1 MQSNKVIQDKTNCKD
16 EKSNTDYCAK
26 KDNAVSLQKVR
37 FSYDGGK
44 TWILDGIDLEIAYGQ
59 RIAIIGKNGSGK
71 STLSKIIAGLSSP
84 DSGIVTLC
92 GIKVFETNNVDSKAY
107 QKARESIGALFQ
119 SPEDQIVTTVVED
132 DVAFGLENL
141 CASKEFMKQN
151 ISNALR
157 AVNMENHR
165 FSDPSNMSGGQQ
177 QRVAIASSIATQSK
191 LLVLDEPTSMLDACA
206 KADVNKLFDKL
217 QARGT
222 TIVQVTHKI
231 SECKNADRI
240 LMLENGKLR
249 DVSLLELDEFYAEKS
264 PAVIESKR
272 MTENAEKSNAE
283 SKNKR
288 DSNKASKNAAIE
300 ISNLSV
306 SYANSQNPI
315 IRDYSLSVKAGEI
328 VAIMGKNGCGKS
340 TLAKAICGLI
350 KYDSG
355 SICVNGIKISEKTSK
370 SQMRAVRKNIGYVM
384 QLPEQQL
391 FAQTVFEDVAYGPKN
406 FGLEGCELR
415 SRVLSALKS
424 LHIEHLAQKSPFEL
438 SGGQQRLAAIAGI
451 LACNPKI
458 LVLDEP
464 TAGLDFEYAK
474 IVLKILSDLHNKGV
488 TIIVITHDFSEAKS
502 LGARIVTLDSH
513 EKKQVPEQAQDEKLE
528 NTSENAIA
536 NGNAN
541 TNENTSKN
549 VSTNG
554 SENTS
559 KNKNKNKSLLSLFNT
574 RIILISCLILM
585 FSAFSIT
592 NFYQL
597 GILALSTLALIFL
610 ARISP
615 IELLLSLHMF
625 IAIFVFSGL
634 FNLLVVHSGR
644 GLFRIG
650 PILITDD
657 GIKFAILF
665 ASRFSLVILIGSII
679 VLTISQ
685 TRLTEAC
692 ASIIS
697 PLKIVGLPSQEIALI
712 MSLALRFLPTLSKEA
727 ESVALAQI
735 ARGGNIK
742 DGSIKKRLQAITSLI
757 VPGFASVIRHA
768 NTLGL
773 ALDSRCYVPGAKR
786 THLHTEKMRLKDFA
800 LLIITLGIVCG
811 IISAG
816 IFV

>member
-1 MQSNKVIQDKTNCKD
+1 MQSNKVIQYKTSCKD
-16 EKSNTDYCAK
+16 EKSNMDYCAK

-71 STLSKIIAGLSSP
+71 STLAKIIAGLSSP

-92 GIKVFETNNVDSKAY
+92 GIKVFEANNVDSKAY

-141 CASKEFMKQN
+141 CASKEFMKKN

-177 QRVAIASSIATQSK
+177 QRVAIASSIATKSK
-191 LLVLDEPTSMLDACA
+191 LLVLDEPTSMLDSCA
-206 KADVNKLFDKL
+206 KTDVNKLFDKL
-217 QARGT
+217 QTRGT

-249 DVSLLELDEFYAEKS
+249 DVSLLELEEFYAEKS
-264 PAVIESKR
+264 PAVIGSKS
-272 MTENAEKSNAE
+272 MTENVEKSNAENSNAE

-288 DSNKASKNAAIE
+288 DSNKTNKNAAIE

-340 TLAKAICGLI
+340 TLAKAICALI

-370 SQMRAVRKNIGYVM
+370 SQMREIRKNIGYVM

-502 LGARIVTLDSH
+502 LGARIVTLDSR
-513 EKKQVPEQAQDEKLE
+513 EKKQVQEQAQDEKLE
-528 NTSENAIA
+528 NTSEN
-536 NGNAN
+536 
-541 TNENTSKN
+541 
-549 VSTNG
+549 G
-554 SENTS
+554 SE
-559 KNKNKNKSLLSLFNT
+559 NKNKNKSLLSLFNT

-615 IELLLSLHMF
+615 IKLFLSLHMF

-697 PLKIVGLPSQEIALI
+697 PLKSVGLPSQEIALI

-742 DGSIKKRLQAITSLI
+742 DGSIKKRLRAITSLI

-800 LLIITLGIVCG
+800 LLIITLGIVFG
-811 IISAG
+811 IIFAG
-816 IFV
+816 IFIA

>member
-1 MQSNKVIQDKTNCKD
+1 MQSNKVIQDKTSCKV
-16 EKSNTDYCAK
+16 EKSNTYYCAK

-71 STLSKIIAGLSSP
+71 STLSKIIAGLFSP

-92 GIKVFETNNVDSKAY
+92 GIKVFEANNVDSKAY

-141 CASKEFMKQN
+141 CASKEFMKKN

-177 QRVAIASSIATQSK
+177 QRVAIASSIATKSK
-191 LLVLDEPTSMLDACA
+191 LLVLDEPTSMLDSCA
-206 KADVNKLFDKL
+206 KEDVNKLFDKL
-217 QARGT
+217 QTSGT

-249 DVSLLELDEFYAEKS
+249 DVSLLKLDEFFTEKS
-264 PAVIESKR
+264 PAVIESKS
-272 MTENAEKSNAE
+272 MTENVENSNT
-283 SKNKR
+283 
-288 DSNKASKNAAIE
+288 AIE
-300 ISNLSV
+300 ISNLNV
-306 SYANSQNPI
+306 SYTNSQSPI
-315 IRDYSLSVKAGEI
+315 IRDYSISVKSGEI

-340 TLAKAICGLI
+340 TLAKAICALI

-370 SQMRAVRKNIGYVM
+370 SQMREIRKNIGYVM

-406 FGLEGCELR
+406 FGLEGRELH
-415 SRVLSALKS
+415 SRVLNALKS

-488 TIIVITHDFSEAKS
+488 TIIVITHDLNEAKS
-502 LGARIVTLDSH
+502 LGARIVTLDSR
-513 EKKQVPEQAQDEKLE
+513 KKKEIQEHAQDEKLE
-528 NTSENAIA
+528 NASE
-536 NGNAN
+536 
-541 TNENTSKN
+541 
-549 VSTNG
+549 NG
-554 SENTS
+554 SEN
-559 KNKNKNKSLLSLFNT
+559 KNENKNKSLLSLFNT

-615 IELLLSLHMF
+615 IKLLLSLHMF
-625 IAIFVFSGL
+625 IAIFVFSGM

-644 GLFRIG
+644 ELFRIG
-650 PILITDD
+650 PLLITDD

-697 PLKIVGLPSQEIALI
+697 PLKSVGLPSQEIALI

-742 DGSIKKRLQAITSLI
+742 DGSIKKRLRAITSLI

-786 THLHTEKMRLKDFA
+786 THLHTEKIRIKDFA
-800 LLIITLGIVCG
+800 LLSVTLAIVCG
-811 IISAG
+811 IIFAG

>member
-1 MQSNKVIQDKTNCKD
+1 MQSNKVIQDKTCCKV
-16 EKSNTDYCAK
+16 EKSNTDYFAK

-71 STLSKIIAGLSSP
+71 STLAKIIAGLSSP

-92 GIKVFETNNVDSKAY
+92 GIKVFEANNVDSKAY

-177 QRVAIASSIATQSK
+177 QRVAIASSIATKSK
-191 LLVLDEPTSMLDACA
+191 LLVLDEPTSMLDSCA
-206 KADVNKLFDKL
+206 KEDVNKLFNKL
-217 QARGT
+217 QTSGT

-249 DVSLLELDEFYAEKS
+249 DVSLLELDEFFTEKS
-264 PAVIESKR
+264 PAVIESKS
-272 MTENAEKSNAE
+272 MTENAKKSNT
-283 SKNKR
+283 
-288 DSNKASKNAAIE
+288 AIE
-300 ISNLSV
+300 ISNLNV
-306 SYANSQNPI
+306 SYTNSQSPI
-315 IRDYSLSVKAGEI
+315 IRDYSLSVKSGEI

-340 TLAKAICGLI
+340 TLAKAICALI

-370 SQMRAVRKNIGYVM
+370 SQMREIRKNIGYVM

-406 FGLEGCELR
+406 FGLEGRELH
-415 SRVLSALKS
+415 SRVLNALKS

-438 SGGQQRLAAIAGI
+438 SGGQQRLAAIAGV

-474 IVLKILSDLHNKGV
+474 IVLKILSDLHNKGI
-488 TIIVITHDFSEAKS
+488 TIIVITHDLNEAKS
-502 LGARIVTLDSH
+502 LGARIVTLESR
-513 EKKQVPEQAQDEKLE
+513 KKKEIQEHAQDEKLE
-528 NTSENAIA
+528 NASENV
-536 NGNAN
+536 
-541 TNENTSKN
+541 NEKKN
-549 VSTNG
+549 
-554 SENTS
+554 EI
-559 KNKNKNKSLLSLFNT
+559 KNKSLLSLFNT

-615 IELLLSLHMF
+615 IKLLLSLHMF
-625 IAIFVFSGL
+625 IAIFVFSGM
-634 FNLLVVHSGR
+634 FNLLVVNSGR
-644 GLFRIG
+644 EIFKIG
-650 PILITDD
+650 PLLITDD

-685 TRLTEAC
+685 TQLTEAC

-697 PLKIVGLPSQEIALI
+697 PLRIIGLPSQEIALI
-712 MSLALRFLPTLSKEA
+712 MSLALRFLPTLAKEA

-800 LLIITLGIVCG
+800 LLIITLAIVCG
-811 IISAG
+811 IIFAG
-816 IFV
+816 IFVY

>member
-1 MQSNKVIQDKTNCKD
+1 MQSNKVIQYKTSCKV
-16 EKSNTDYCAK
+16 EKSNTDYFAK

-92 GIKVFETNNVDSKAY
+92 GIKVFEANNVDSKAY

-177 QRVAIASSIATQSK
+177 QRVAIASSIATKSK
-191 LLVLDEPTSMLDACA
+191 LLVLDEPTSMLDSCA
-206 KADVNKLFDKL
+206 KEDVNKLFNKL
-217 QARGT
+217 QTSGT

-249 DVSLLELDEFYAEKS
+249 DVSLLELDEFFTEKS
-264 PAVIESKR
+264 PAVIESKS
-272 MTENAEKSNAE
+272 MTENAKKSNT
-283 SKNKR
+283 
-288 DSNKASKNAAIE
+288 AIE
-300 ISNLSV
+300 ISNLNV
-306 SYANSQNPI
+306 SYTNSQTPI
-315 IRDYSLSVKAGEI
+315 IRDYSLSVKSGEI

-340 TLAKAICGLI
+340 TLAKTICALI

-370 SQMRAVRKNIGYVM
+370 SQMREIRKNIGYVM

-406 FGLEGCELR
+406 FGLEGRELH
-415 SRVLSALKS
+415 SRVLNALKS

-438 SGGQQRLAAIAGI
+438 SGGQQRLAAIAGV

-474 IVLKILSDLHNKGV
+474 IVLKILSDLHNKGI
-488 TIIVITHDFSEAKS
+488 TIIVITHDLNEAKS
-502 LGARIVTLDSH
+502 LGARIVTLESR
-513 EKKQVPEQAQDEKLE
+513 KKKEIQEHAQDKKLE
-528 NTSENAIA
+528 NASENV
-536 NGNAN
+536 
-541 TNENTSKN
+541 NEKKN
-549 VSTNG
+549 
-554 SENTS
+554 EI
-559 KNKNKNKSLLSLFNT
+559 KNKSLLSLFNT

-615 IELLLSLHMF
+615 IKLLLSLHMF
-625 IAIFVFSGL
+625 IAIFVFSGM

-644 GLFRIG
+644 EIFKIG
-650 PILITDD
+650 PLLITDD

-685 TRLTEAC
+685 TQLTEAC

-697 PLKIVGLPSQEIALI
+697 PLKIIGLPSQEIALI
-712 MSLALRFLPTLSKEA
+712 MSLALRFLPTLAKEA

-786 THLHTEKMRLKDFA
+786 THLHTEKIRIKDFA
-800 LLIITLGIVCG
+800 LLSVTLAIVCG
-811 IISAG
+811 IIFAG

>member
-1 MQSNKVIQDKTNCKD
+1 MQSNKVIQDKTCCKV
-16 EKSNTDYCAK
+16 EKSNTDYFAK

-71 STLSKIIAGLSSP
+71 STLAKIIAGLSSP

-92 GIKVFETNNVDSKAY
+92 GIKVFEANNVDSKAY

-177 QRVAIASSIATQSK
+177 QSVAIASSIATKSK
-191 LLVLDEPTSMLDACA
+191 LLVLDEPTSMLDSCA
-206 KADVNKLFDKL
+206 KEDVDKLFDKL
-217 QARGT
+217 QTSGT

-249 DVSLLELDEFYAEKS
+249 DVSLLELDEFFTEKS
-264 PAVIESKR
+264 PAVIESKS
-272 MTENAEKSNAE
+272 MTENAKKSNT
-283 SKNKR
+283 
-288 DSNKASKNAAIE
+288 AIE
-300 ISNLSV
+300 ISNLNV
-306 SYANSQNPI
+306 SYTNSQSPI
-315 IRDYSLSVKAGEI
+315 IRDYSLSVKSGEI

-340 TLAKAICGLI
+340 TLAKAICALI

-370 SQMRAVRKNIGYVM
+370 SQMREIRKNIGYVM

-406 FGLEGCELR
+406 FGLEGRELH
-415 SRVLSALKS
+415 SRVLSALES

-438 SGGQQRLAAIAGI
+438 SGGQQRLAAIAGV

-464 TAGLDFEYAK
+464 TAGLDFKYAK

-488 TIIVITHDFSEAKS
+488 TIIVITHDLNEAKA
-502 LGARIVTLDSH
+502 LGARIVTLDSR
-513 EKKQVPEQAQDEKLE
+513 KKKEQAQDEKLE
-528 NTSENAIA
+528 NASEN
-536 NGNAN
+536 
-541 TNENTSKN
+541 
-549 VSTNG
+549 VS
-554 SENTS
+554 E
-559 KNKNKNKSLLSLFNT
+559 NKNKNKSLLRLFNT
-574 RIILISCLILM
+574 QIILISCLILM

-597 GILALSTLALIFL
+597 GILALSTLVLIFL

-615 IELLLSLHMF
+615 IKLLLSLHMF
-625 IAIFVFSGL
+625 IAIFVFSGM

-644 GLFRIG
+644 EIFKIG
-650 PILITDD
+650 PLLITDD

-697 PLKIVGLPSQEIALI
+697 PLKIIGLPSQEIALI
-712 MSLALRFLPTLSKEA
+712 MSLALRFLPTLAKEA

-786 THLHTEKMRLKDFA
+786 THLHTEKIRIKDFA
-800 LLIITLGIVCG
+800 LLIITLAIVCG
-811 IISAG
+811 IIFAG
-816 IFV
+816 IFVY

>member
-1 MQSNKVIQDKTNCKD
+1 MQSNKVIQDKTCCKV
-16 EKSNTDYCAK
+16 EKSNTDYFAK

-71 STLSKIIAGLSSP
+71 STLAKIIAGLSSP

-92 GIKVFETNNVDSKAY
+92 GIKVFEANNVDSKAY

-177 QRVAIASSIATQSK
+177 QRVAIASSIATKSK
-191 LLVLDEPTSMLDACA
+191 LLVLDEPTSMLDSCA
-206 KADVNKLFDKL
+206 KEDVNKLFNKL
-217 QARGT
+217 QTSGT

-249 DVSLLELDEFYAEKS
+249 DVSLLELDEFFTEKS
-264 PAVIESKR
+264 PAVIESKS
-272 MTENAEKSNAE
+272 MTENAKKSNT
-283 SKNKR
+283 
-288 DSNKASKNAAIE
+288 AIE
-300 ISNLSV
+300 ISNLNV
-306 SYANSQNPI
+306 SYTNSQSPI
-315 IRDYSLSVKAGEI
+315 IRDYSLSVKSGEI

-340 TLAKAICGLI
+340 TLAKAICALI

-370 SQMRAVRKNIGYVM
+370 SQMREIRKNIGYVM

-406 FGLEGCELR
+406 FGLEGRELH
-415 SRVLSALKS
+415 SRVLNALKS

-438 SGGQQRLAAIAGI
+438 SGGQQRLAAIAGV

-474 IVLKILSDLHNKGV
+474 IVLKILSDLHNKGI
-488 TIIVITHDFSEAKS
+488 TIIVITHDLNEAKS
-502 LGARIVTLDSH
+502 LGARIVTLDSR
-513 EKKQVPEQAQDEKLE
+513 KKKEIQEHAQDEKLE
-528 NTSENAIA
+528 NASENV
-536 NGNAN
+536 
-541 TNENTSKN
+541 NEKKN
-549 VSTNG
+549 
-554 SENTS
+554 EI
-559 KNKNKNKSLLSLFNT
+559 KNKSLLSLFNT

-615 IELLLSLHMF
+615 IKLLLSLHMF
-625 IAIFVFSGL
+625 IAIFVFSGM

-644 GLFRIG
+644 EIFKIG
-650 PILITDD
+650 PLLITDD

-685 TRLTEAC
+685 TQLAEAC

-697 PLKIVGLPSQEIALI
+697 PLRIIGLPSQEIALI
-712 MSLALRFLPTLSKEA
+712 MSLALRFLPTLAKEA

-800 LLIITLGIVCG
+800 LLIITLAIVCG
-811 IISAG
+811 IIFAG

>member
-1 MQSNKVIQDKTNCKD
+1 MQSNKVIQYKTSCKD

-92 GIKVFETNNVDSKAY
+92 GIKVFEANNVDSKAY

-177 QRVAIASSIATQSK
+177 QRVAIASSIATKSK
-191 LLVLDEPTSMLDACA
+191 LLVLDEPTSMLDSCA
-206 KADVNKLFDKL
+206 KEDVDKLFDKL
-217 QARGT
+217 QASGT

-249 DVSLLELDEFYAEKS
+249 DVSLLELDEFFTEKS
-264 PAVIESKR
+264 PAVIESKS
-272 MTENAEKSNAE
+272 MTENAESSNT
-283 SKNKR
+283 
-288 DSNKASKNAAIE
+288 AIE
-300 ISNLSV
+300 ISNLRL
-306 SYANSQNPI
+306 SYSKNQTPI
-315 IRDYSLSVKAGEI
+315 LCDYSLSVKSGEI

-340 TLAKAICGLI
+340 TLAKAICALI

-370 SQMRAVRKNIGYVM
+370 SQMREIRKNIGYVM

-406 FGLEGCELR
+406 FGLEGRELH
-415 SRVLSALKS
+415 SRVLNTLKS

-438 SGGQQRLAAIAGI
+438 SGGQQRLVAIAGI

-488 TIIVITHDFSEAKS
+488 TIIVITHDLNEAKS
-502 LGARIVTLDSH
+502 LGARIVTLDSN
-513 EKKQVPEQAQDEKLE
+513 KKKRVQEQDEKLE
-528 NTSENAIA
+528 NANE
-536 NGNAN
+536 NGN
-541 TNENTSKN
+541 EN
-549 VSTNG
+549 
-554 SENTS
+554 

-615 IELLLSLHMF
+615 IKLLLSLHMF
-625 IAIFVFSGL
+625 IAIFVFSGM

-644 GLFRIG
+644 ELFRIG
-650 PILITDD
+650 PLLITDD

-697 PLKIVGLPSQEIALI
+697 PLKSVGLPSQEIALI

-786 THLHTEKMRLKDFA
+786 THLHTEKIHIKDFA
-800 LLIITLGIVCG
+800 LLSVTLAIVCG
-811 IISAG
+811 IIFAG
-816 IFV
+816 IFIA

>member
-1 MQSNKVIQDKTNCKD
+1 MQSNKVIQDKTSCKV
-16 EKSNTDYCAK
+16 EKSNTDYFAK

-37 FSYDGGK
+37 FSYDDGK

-71 STLSKIIAGLSSP
+71 SMLAKIIAGLSSP

-177 QRVAIASSIATQSK
+177 QRVAIASSIATKSK
-191 LLVLDEPTSMLDACA
+191 LLVLDEPTSMLDSCA
-206 KADVNKLFDKL
+206 KEDVNKLFNKL
-217 QARGT
+217 QTSGT

-249 DVSLLELDEFYAEKS
+249 DVSLLELDEFFTEKS
-264 PAVIESKR
+264 PAVIESKS
-272 MTENAEKSNAE
+272 MTENAKKSNT
-283 SKNKR
+283 
-288 DSNKASKNAAIE
+288 AIE
-300 ISNLSV
+300 ISNLNV
-306 SYANSQNPI
+306 SYTNSQSPI
-315 IRDYSLSVKAGEI
+315 IRDYSLSVKSGEI

-340 TLAKAICGLI
+340 TLAKAICALI

-370 SQMRAVRKNIGYVM
+370 SQMREIRKNIGYVM

-406 FGLEGCELR
+406 FGLEGRELH
-415 SRVLSALKS
+415 SRILNALKS

-438 SGGQQRLAAIAGI
+438 SGGQQRLAAIAGV

-474 IVLKILSDLHNKGV
+474 IVLKILSDLHNKGI
-488 TIIVITHDFSEAKS
+488 TIIVITHDLNEAKS
-502 LGARIVTLDSH
+502 LGARIVTLESR
-513 EKKQVPEQAQDEKLE
+513 KKKEIQEHAQDEKLE
-528 NTSENAIA
+528 NASENV
-536 NGNAN
+536 
-541 TNENTSKN
+541 NEKKN
-549 VSTNG
+549 
-554 SENTS
+554 EI
-559 KNKNKNKSLLSLFNT
+559 KNKSLLSLFNT

-615 IELLLSLHMF
+615 IKLLLSLHMF
-625 IAIFVFSGL
+625 IAIFVFSGM

-644 GLFRIG
+644 EIFKIG
-650 PILITDD
+650 PLLITDD

-685 TRLTEAC
+685 TQLTEAC

-697 PLKIVGLPSQEIALI
+697 PLRIIGLPSQEIALI
-712 MSLALRFLPTLSKEA
+712 MSLALRFLPTLAKEA

-800 LLIITLGIVCG
+800 LLIITLAIVFG
-811 IISAG
+811 IIFAG

>member
-1 MQSNKVIQDKTNCKD
+1 M
-16 EKSNTDYCAK
+16 DYCAK

-71 STLSKIIAGLSSP
+71 STLAKIIAGLSSP

-92 GIKVFETNNVDSKAY
+92 GIKVFEANNVDSKAY

-151 ISNALR
+151 ISKALR

-177 QRVAIASSIATQSK
+177 QRVAIASSIATKSK
-191 LLVLDEPTSMLDACA
+191 LLVLDEPTSMLDSCA

-217 QARGT
+217 QTRGT

-249 DVSLLELDEFYAEKS
+249 DVSLLELEEFYAEKS
-264 PAVIESKR
+264 PAVIGSKS
-272 MTENAEKSNAE
+272 MTENVEKSNAENSNTE

-288 DSNKASKNAAIE
+288 DSNKTNKNAAIE

-340 TLAKAICGLI
+340 TLAKAICALI

-370 SQMRAVRKNIGYVM
+370 SQMRGIRKNIGYVM

-415 SRVLSALKS
+415 SIVLNALKS

-488 TIIVITHDFSEAKS
+488 TIIVITHDFSEAKA
-502 LGARIVTLDSH
+502 LGARIVTLDSR
-513 EKKQVPEQAQDEKLE
+513 KKKEIQEHAQDEKLE
-528 NTSENAIA
+528 NASE
-536 NGNAN
+536 
-541 TNENTSKN
+541 
-549 VSTNG
+549 NG
-554 SENTS
+554 SE
-559 KNKNKNKSLLSLFNT
+559 NKNKSLLSLFNT

-615 IELLLSLHMF
+615 IKLFLSLHMF

-697 PLKIVGLPSQEIALI
+697 PLKSVGLPSQEIALI
-712 MSLALRFLPTLSKEA
+712 MSLALRFLPTLAKEA

-786 THLHTEKMRLKDFA
+786 THLHTEKIHIKDFA

-811 IISAG
+811 IIFAG
-816 IFV
+816 IFI

>member
-1 MQSNKVIQDKTNCKD
+1 MQSNKVIQDKTCCKV
-16 EKSNTDYCAK
+16 EKSNTDYFAK

-71 STLSKIIAGLSSP
+71 STLAKIIAGLSSP

-92 GIKVFETNNVDSKAY
+92 GIKVFEANNVDSKAY

-177 QRVAIASSIATQSK
+177 QRVAIASSIATKSK
-191 LLVLDEPTSMLDACA
+191 LLVLDEPTSMLDSCA
-206 KADVNKLFDKL
+206 KEDVNKLFNKL
-217 QARGT
+217 QTSGT

-249 DVSLLELDEFYAEKS
+249 DVSLLELDEFFTEKS
-264 PAVIESKR
+264 PAVIESKS
-272 MTENAEKSNAE
+272 MTENAKKSNT
-283 SKNKR
+283 
-288 DSNKASKNAAIE
+288 AIE
-300 ISNLSV
+300 ISNLNV
-306 SYANSQNPI
+306 SYTNSQTPI
-315 IRDYSLSVKAGEI
+315 IRDYSLSVKSGEI

-340 TLAKAICGLI
+340 TLAKTICALI

-370 SQMRAVRKNIGYVM
+370 SQMREIRKNIGYVM

-406 FGLEGCELR
+406 FGLEGRELH
-415 SRVLSALKS
+415 SRVLNALKS

-438 SGGQQRLAAIAGI
+438 SGGQQRLAAIAGV

-474 IVLKILSDLHNKGV
+474 IVLKILSDLHNKGI
-488 TIIVITHDFSEAKS
+488 TIIVITHDLNEAKS
-502 LGARIVTLDSH
+502 LGARIVTLESR
-513 EKKQVPEQAQDEKLE
+513 KKKEIQEHAQDEKLE
-528 NTSENAIA
+528 NASENV
-536 NGNAN
+536 
-541 TNENTSKN
+541 NEKKN
-549 VSTNG
+549 
-554 SENTS
+554 EI
-559 KNKNKNKSLLSLFNT
+559 KNKSLLSLFNT

-615 IELLLSLHMF
+615 IKLLLSLHMF
-625 IAIFVFSGL
+625 IAIFVFSGM

-644 GLFRIG
+644 EIFKIG
-650 PILITDD
+650 PLLITDD

-685 TRLTEAC
+685 TQLTEAC

-697 PLKIVGLPSQEIALI
+697 PLRIIGLPSQEIALI
-712 MSLALRFLPTLSKEA
+712 MSLALRFLPTLAKEA

-800 LLIITLGIVCG
+800 LLIITLAIVCG
-811 IISAG
+811 IIFAG
-816 IFV
+816 IFVY

>member
-1 MQSNKVIQDKTNCKD
+1 MQSNKVIQDKTCCKV

-71 STLSKIIAGLSSP
+71 STLAKIIAGLSSP

-92 GIKVFETNNVDSKAY
+92 GIKVFEANNVDSKAY

-177 QRVAIASSIATQSK
+177 QRVAIASSIATKSK
-191 LLVLDEPTSMLDACA
+191 LLVLDEPTSMLDSCA
-206 KADVNKLFDKL
+206 KEDVNKLFNKL
-217 QARGT
+217 QTSGT

-249 DVSLLELDEFYAEKS
+249 DVSLLELDEFFTEKS
-264 PAVIESKR
+264 PAVIGSKS
-272 MTENAEKSNAE
+272 MTKNVENSNT
-283 SKNKR
+283 
-288 DSNKASKNAAIE
+288 AIE
-300 ISNLSV
+300 ISNLNV
-306 SYANSQNPI
+306 SYTNSQTPI
-315 IRDYSLSVKAGEI
+315 IRDYSLSVKSGEI

-340 TLAKAICGLI
+340 TLAKAICALI

-370 SQMRAVRKNIGYVM
+370 SQMREIRKNIGYVM

-406 FGLEGCELR
+406 FGLEGRELH
-415 SRVLSALKS
+415 SRVLNALKS

-438 SGGQQRLAAIAGI
+438 SGGQQRLAAIAGV

-488 TIIVITHDFSEAKS
+488 TIIVITHDLNEAKS
-502 LGARIVTLDSH
+502 LGARIVTLDSR
-513 EKKQVPEQAQDEKLE
+513 KKKEIQGQAQDEKLE
-528 NTSENAIA
+528 NASENV
-536 NGNAN
+536 
-541 TNENTSKN
+541 NEK
-549 VSTNG
+549 
-554 SENTS
+554 
-559 KNKNKNKSLLSLFNT
+559 KNKDKNKSLLSLFNT

-615 IELLLSLHMF
+615 IKLLLSLHMF
-625 IAIFVFSGL
+625 IAIFVFSGM

-644 GLFRIG
+644 ELFRIG
-650 PILITDD
+650 PLLITDD

-697 PLKIVGLPSQEIALI
+697 PLKSVGLPSQEIALI

-742 DGSIKKRLQAITSLI
+742 DGSIKKRLRAITSLI

-800 LLIITLGIVCG
+800 LLSVTLAIVCG
-811 IISAG
+811 IIFAG
-816 IFV
+816 IFIY

>member
-1 MQSNKVIQDKTNCKD
+1 MQSNKVIQDKTCCKV

-71 STLSKIIAGLSSP
+71 STLAKIIAGLSSP

-92 GIKVFETNNVDSKAY
+92 GIKAFEANNVDSKAY

-177 QRVAIASSIATQSK
+177 QRVAIASSIATRSK
-191 LLVLDEPTSMLDACA
+191 LLVLDEPTSMLDSCA
-206 KADVNKLFDKL
+206 KEDVNKLFNKL
-217 QARGT
+217 QTSGT

-249 DVSLLELDEFYAEKS
+249 DVSLLELDEFFTEKS
-264 PAVIESKR
+264 PAVIESKS
-272 MTENAEKSNAE
+272 MTENAKKSNT
-283 SKNKR
+283 
-288 DSNKASKNAAIE
+288 AIE
-300 ISNLSV
+300 ISNLNV
-306 SYANSQNPI
+306 SYTNSQSPI
-315 IRDYSLSVKAGEI
+315 IRDYSLSVKSGEI

-340 TLAKAICGLI
+340 TLAKAICALI

-370 SQMRAVRKNIGYVM
+370 SQMREIRKNIGYVM

-406 FGLEGCELR
+406 FGLEGRELD
-415 SRVLSALKS
+415 SRVLNTLKS

-488 TIIVITHDFSEAKS
+488 TIIVITHDLTEAKS
-502 LGARIVTLDSH
+502 LGARIVTLDSR
-513 EKKQVPEQAQDEKLE
+513 KKKEIQEHAQDEKLE
-528 NTSENAIA
+528 NASENV
-536 NGNAN
+536 
-541 TNENTSKN
+541 NEK
-549 VSTNG
+549 
-554 SENTS
+554 
-559 KNKNKNKSLLSLFNT
+559 KNKNKSLLSLFNT

-615 IELLLSLHMF
+615 IKLLLSLHMF
-625 IAIFVFSGL
+625 IAIFVFSGM

-644 GLFRIG
+644 EIFKIG
-650 PILITDD
+650 PLLITDD

-692 ASIIS
+692 ASIIA
-697 PLKIVGLPSQEIALI
+697 PLKSIGLPSQEIALI

-800 LLIITLGIVCG
+800 LLSVTLAIVCG
-811 IISAG
+811 IIFAG
-816 IFV
+816 IFVY

>member
-1 MQSNKVIQDKTNCKD
+1 MQSNKVIQYKTSCKD
-16 EKSNTDYCAK
+16 EKSNTYYCAK

-92 GIKVFETNNVDSKAY
+92 GIKVFEANNVDSKAY

-177 QRVAIASSIATQSK
+177 QRVAIASSIATKSK
-191 LLVLDEPTSMLDACA
+191 LLVLDEPTSMLDSCA
-206 KADVNKLFDKL
+206 KEDVNKLFNKL
-217 QARGT
+217 QTSGT

-249 DVSLLELDEFYAEKS
+249 DVSLLELDEFFTEKS
-264 PAVIESKR
+264 PAVIESKS
-272 MTENAEKSNAE
+272 MTENAESSNT
-283 SKNKR
+283 
-288 DSNKASKNAAIE
+288 AIE
-300 ISNLSV
+300 ISNLRL
-306 SYANSQNPI
+306 SYSKNQTPI
-315 IRDYSLSVKAGEI
+315 LCDYSLSVKSGEI

-340 TLAKAICGLI
+340 TLAKAICALI

-370 SQMRAVRKNIGYVM
+370 SQMREIRKNIGYVM

-406 FGLEGCELR
+406 FGLEGRELH
-415 SRVLSALKS
+415 SRVLNALKS

-488 TIIVITHDFSEAKS
+488 TIIVITHDLNEAKS
-502 LGARIVTLDSH
+502 LGARIVTLDSN
-513 EKKQVPEQAQDEKLE
+513 KKKRVQVQEQEQEQVQAQDEKLE
-528 NTSENAIA
+528 NTSEN
-536 NGNAN
+536 
-541 TNENTSKN
+541 
-549 VSTNG
+549 G
-554 SENTS
+554 SEN
-559 KNKNKNKSLLSLFNT
+559 KNENKNKSLLSLFNT

-615 IELLLSLHMF
+615 IKLLLSLHMF
-625 IAIFVFSGL
+625 IAIFVFSGM
-634 FNLLVVHSGR
+634 FNLLVVHSGK

-650 PILITDD
+650 PLLITDD

-679 VLTISQ
+679 VLTIRQ

-697 PLKIVGLPSQEIALI
+697 PLKSVGLPSQEIALI

-742 DGSIKKRLQAITSLI
+742 DGSIKKRLRAITSLI

-786 THLHTEKMRLKDFA
+786 THLHTEKIHIKDFA
-800 LLIITLGIVCG
+800 LLSVTLAIVCG
-811 IISAG
+811 IIFAG
-816 IFV
+816 IFI

>member
-1 MQSNKVIQDKTNCKD
+1 MQSNKVIQDKTCCKV
-16 EKSNTDYCAK
+16 EKSNTDYFAK

-71 STLSKIIAGLSSP
+71 STLAKIIAGLSSP

-92 GIKVFETNNVDSKAY
+92 GIKVFEANNVDSKAY

-177 QRVAIASSIATQSK
+177 QRVAIASSIATKSK
-191 LLVLDEPTSMLDACA
+191 LLVLDEPTSMLDSCA
-206 KADVNKLFDKL
+206 KEDVNKLFNKL
-217 QARGT
+217 QTSGT

-249 DVSLLELDEFYAEKS
+249 DVSLLELDEFFTEKS
-264 PAVIESKR
+264 PAVIESKS
-272 MTENAEKSNAE
+272 MTENAKKSNT
-283 SKNKR
+283 
-288 DSNKASKNAAIE
+288 AIE
-300 ISNLSV
+300 ISNLNV
-306 SYANSQNPI
+306 SYTNSQTPI
-315 IRDYSLSVKAGEI
+315 IRDYSLSVKSGEI

-340 TLAKAICGLI
+340 TLAKTICALI

-370 SQMRAVRKNIGYVM
+370 SQMREIRKNIGYVM

-406 FGLEGCELR
+406 FGLEGRELH
-415 SRVLSALKS
+415 SIVLNALKS

-438 SGGQQRLAAIAGI
+438 SGGQQRLAAIAGV

-474 IVLKILSDLHNKGV
+474 IVLKILSDLHNKGI
-488 TIIVITHDFSEAKS
+488 TIIVITHDLNEAKS
-502 LGARIVTLDSH
+502 LGARIVTLESR
-513 EKKQVPEQAQDEKLE
+513 KKKEIQEHAQDEKLE
-528 NTSENAIA
+528 NASENV
-536 NGNAN
+536 
-541 TNENTSKN
+541 NEKKN
-549 VSTNG
+549 
-554 SENTS
+554 EI
-559 KNKNKNKSLLSLFNT
+559 KNKSLLSLFNT

-615 IELLLSLHMF
+615 IKLLLSLHMF
-625 IAIFVFSGL
+625 IAIFVFSGM

-644 GLFRIG
+644 EIFKIG
-650 PILITDD
+650 PLLITDD

-685 TRLTEAC
+685 TQLTEAC

-697 PLKIVGLPSQEIALI
+697 PLRIIGLPSQEIALI
-712 MSLALRFLPTLSKEA
+712 MSLALRFLPTLAKEA

-800 LLIITLGIVCG
+800 LLIITLAIVCG
-811 IISAG
+811 IIFAG

>member
-1 MQSNKVIQDKTNCKD
+1 MQSNKVIQDKTSCKG
-16 EKSNTDYCAK
+16 ENSNTDYCAK
-26 KDNAVSLQKVR
+26 KDNAVSLQNIR

-71 STLSKIIAGLSSP
+71 STLAKIIAGLSSP

-92 GIKVFETNNVDSKAY
+92 GIKVFETNNVDPKAY

-141 CASKEFMKQN
+141 CASKEFMKHN
-151 ISNALR
+151 INNALR
-157 AVNMENHR
+157 AVNMENQR
-165 FSDPSNMSGGQQ
+165 FSNPSNMSGGQQ
-177 QRVAIASSIATQSK
+177 QRVAIASSIAMQSK
-191 LLVLDEPTSMLDACA
+191 LLVLDEPTSMLDSYA
-206 KADVNKLFDKL
+206 KADVDKLFETL
-217 QARGT
+217 QTRGT

-240 LMLENGKLR
+240 LMLENGRLR
-249 DVSLLELDEFYAEKS
+249 DVCISKLEGFCKEKS
-264 PAVIESKR
+264 PAVIESKS
-272 MTENAEKSNAE
+272 MTENVETSNPKKSNT
-283 SKNKR
+283 
-288 DSNKASKNAAIE
+288 AIE
-300 ISNLSV
+300 ISNLNV
-306 SYANSQNPI
+306 SYANSQSPI
-315 IRDYSLSVKAGEI
+315 IKDYSLSVKAGGI

-340 TLAKAICGLI
+340 TLAKSICGLI

-355 SICVNGIKISEKTSK
+355 SVYINGIKISEKTSK
-370 SQMRAVRKNIGYVM
+370 SQMREIRKNIGYVM

-406 FGLEGCELR
+406 FGLEGCELD
-415 SRVLSALKS
+415 SRVLNTLKS

-438 SGGQQRLAAIAGI
+438 SGGQQRLAAIAGV

-464 TAGLDFEYAK
+464 TAGLDFESAE
-474 IVLKILSDLHNKGV
+474 ILRRILNDLHNKGV
-488 TIIVITHDFSEAKS
+488 TIIVVTHDLNEAKT
-502 LGARIVTLDSH
+502 LGARIVTLDSR
-513 EKKQVPEQAQDEKLE
+513 EKKEQAQDEKLE
-528 NTSENAIA
+528 NASEN
-536 NGNAN
+536 
-541 TNENTSKN
+541 
-549 VSTNG
+549 V
-554 SENTS
+554 SENKN

-597 GILALSTLALIFL
+597 GILALSTLVLIFL

-615 IELLLSLHMF
+615 IKLLSSLHMF
-625 IAIFVFSGL
+625 IAIFVFSGM

-644 GLFRIG
+644 RLFRIG
-650 PILITDD
+650 PLLITDD
-657 GIKFAILF
+657 GIKFSILF

-679 VLTISQ
+679 VLTISK

-697 PLKIVGLPSQEIALI
+697 PLKIIGLPSQEIALI

-742 DGSIKKRLQAITSLI
+742 DGSIKKRLRAITSLI

-800 LLIITLGIVCG
+800 LLIITLAIVFG
-811 IISAG
+811 IIFAG

>member
-1 MQSNKVIQDKTNCKD
+1 MQSNKVIQYKTSCKD
-16 EKSNTDYCAK
+16 EKSNMDYCAK

-71 STLSKIIAGLSSP
+71 STLAKIIAGLSSP

-92 GIKVFETNNVDSKAY
+92 GIKVFEANNVDSKAY

-141 CASKEFMKQN
+141 CASKEFMKKN

-177 QRVAIASSIATQSK
+177 QRVAIASSIATKSK
-191 LLVLDEPTSMLDACA
+191 LLVLDEPTSMLDSCA
-206 KADVNKLFDKL
+206 KTDVNKLFDKL
-217 QARGT
+217 QTRGT

-249 DVSLLELDEFYAEKS
+249 DVSLLELEEFYAEKS
-264 PAVIESKR
+264 PAVIGSKS
-272 MTENAEKSNAE
+272 MTENVEKSNAENSNAE

-288 DSNKASKNAAIE
+288 DSNKTNKNAAIE

-340 TLAKAICGLI
+340 TLAKAICALI

-370 SQMRAVRKNIGYVM
+370 SQMREIRKNIGYVM

-502 LGARIVTLDSH
+502 LGARIVTLDSR
-513 EKKQVPEQAQDEKLE
+513 EKKQAQEQAQVQVQAQAEKLE
-528 NTSENAIA
+528 NASD
-536 NGNAN
+536 
-541 TNENTSKN
+541 
-549 VSTNG
+549 NG
-554 SENTS
+554 SEN
-559 KNKNKNKSLLSLFNT
+559 KNENKNKSLLSLFNT

-597 GILALSTLALIFL
+597 GILALSTLALLFL

-615 IELLLSLHMF
+615 IKLLLSLHMF
-625 IAIFVFSGL
+625 IAIFIFSGM

-650 PILITDD
+650 PLLITDD

-697 PLKIVGLPSQEIALI
+697 PLKSVGLPSQEIALI

-786 THLHTEKMRLKDFA
+786 THLHTEKIHIKDFA
-800 LLIITLGIVCG
+800 LLSVTLAIVCG
-811 IISAG
+811 IIFAG
-816 IFV
+816 IFI

>member
-1 MQSNKVIQDKTNCKD
+1 MQSNKVIQDKTCCKV

-71 STLSKIIAGLSSP
+71 STLAKIIAGLSSP

-92 GIKVFETNNVDSKAY
+92 GIKVFEANNVDSKAY

-177 QRVAIASSIATQSK
+177 QRVAIASSIATKSK
-191 LLVLDEPTSMLDACA
+191 LLVLDEPTSMLDSCA
-206 KADVNKLFDKL
+206 KEDVNKLFNKL
-217 QARGT
+217 QTSGT

-249 DVSLLELDEFYAEKS
+249 DVSLLELDEFFTEKS
-264 PAVIESKR
+264 PAVIESKS
-272 MTENAEKSNAE
+272 MTENAKKSNT
-283 SKNKR
+283 
-288 DSNKASKNAAIE
+288 AIE
-300 ISNLSV
+300 ISNLNV
-306 SYANSQNPI
+306 SYTNSQTPI
-315 IRDYSLSVKAGEI
+315 IRDYSLSVKSGEI

-340 TLAKAICGLI
+340 TLAKAICALI

-370 SQMRAVRKNIGYVM
+370 SQMREIRKNIGYVM

-406 FGLEGCELR
+406 FGLEGRELH
-415 SRVLSALKS
+415 SRVLNALKS

-438 SGGQQRLAAIAGI
+438 SGGQQRLAAIAGV

-488 TIIVITHDFSEAKS
+488 TIIVITHDLNEAKA
-502 LGARIVTLDSH
+502 LGARIVTLDSR
-513 EKKQVPEQAQDEKLE
+513 KKKEQAQEHAQDEKLE
-528 NTSENAIA
+528 NASENV
-536 NGNAN
+536 
-541 TNENTSKN
+541 NEKKN
-549 VSTNG
+549 
-554 SENTS
+554 E
-559 KNKNKNKSLLSLFNT
+559 NKNKSLLSLFNT

-597 GILALSTLALIFL
+597 GILALSTLVLIFL

-615 IELLLSLHMF
+615 IKLLLSLHMF
-625 IAIFVFSGL
+625 IAIFVFSGM

-644 GLFRIG
+644 EIFKIG
-650 PILITDD
+650 PLLITDD

-697 PLKIVGLPSQEIALI
+697 PLKSVGLPSQEIALI

-742 DGSIKKRLQAITSLI
+742 DGSIKKRLRAITSLI

-773 ALDSRCYVPGAKR
+773 ALDSRCYVPGSKR

-800 LLIITLGIVCG
+800 LLIITLAIVCG
-811 IISAG
+811 IIFAG
-816 IFV
+816 IFVY

>member
-1 MQSNKVIQDKTNCKD
+1 MQSNKVIQDKTCCKV
-16 EKSNTDYCAK
+16 EKSNTDYFAK

-71 STLSKIIAGLSSP
+71 STLAKIIAGLSSP

-92 GIKVFETNNVDSKAY
+92 GIKVFEANNVDSKAY

-165 FSDPSNMSGGQQ
+165 FNDPSNMSGGQQ
-177 QRVAIASSIATQSK
+177 QRVAIASSIATKSK
-191 LLVLDEPTSMLDACA
+191 LLVLDEPTSMLDSCA
-206 KADVNKLFDKL
+206 KEDVNKLFNKL
-217 QARGT
+217 QTSGT

-249 DVSLLELDEFYAEKS
+249 DVSLLELDEFFTEKS
-264 PAVIESKR
+264 PAVIESKS
-272 MTENAEKSNAE
+272 MTENAKKSNT
-283 SKNKR
+283 
-288 DSNKASKNAAIE
+288 AIE
-300 ISNLSV
+300 ISNLNV
-306 SYANSQNPI
+306 SYTNSQTPI
-315 IRDYSLSVKAGEI
+315 IRDYSLSVKSGEI

-340 TLAKAICGLI
+340 TLAKAICALI

-370 SQMRAVRKNIGYVM
+370 SQMREIRKNIGYVM

-406 FGLEGCELR
+406 FGLEGRELH
-415 SRVLSALKS
+415 SRVLNALKS

-438 SGGQQRLAAIAGI
+438 SGGQQRLAAIAGV

-474 IVLKILSDLHNKGV
+474 IVLKILSDLHNKGI
-488 TIIVITHDFSEAKS
+488 TIIVITHDLNEAKS
-502 LGARIVTLDSH
+502 LGARIVTLESR
-513 EKKQVPEQAQDEKLE
+513 KKKEIQEPAQDEKLE
-528 NTSENAIA
+528 NASENV
-536 NGNAN
+536 
-541 TNENTSKN
+541 NEKKN
-549 VSTNG
+549 
-554 SENTS
+554 EI
-559 KNKNKNKSLLSLFNT
+559 KNKSLLSLFNT

-615 IELLLSLHMF
+615 IKLLLSLHMF
-625 IAIFVFSGL
+625 IAIFVFSGM

-644 GLFRIG
+644 EIFKIG
-650 PILITDD
+650 PLLITDD

-685 TRLTEAC
+685 TQLTEAC

-697 PLKIVGLPSQEIALI
+697 PLRIIGLPSQEIALI
-712 MSLALRFLPTLSKEA
+712 MSLALRFLPTLAKEA

-800 LLIITLGIVCG
+800 LLIITLAIVCG
-811 IISAG
+811 IIFAG

>member
-1 MQSNKVIQDKTNCKD
+1 MQSNKVIQYKTSCKD

-92 GIKVFETNNVDSKAY
+92 GIKVFEANNVDSKAY

-177 QRVAIASSIATQSK
+177 QRVAIASSIATKSK
-191 LLVLDEPTSMLDACA
+191 LLVLDEPTSMLDSCA
-206 KADVNKLFDKL
+206 KEDVNKLFNKL
-217 QARGT
+217 QTSGT

-249 DVSLLELDEFYAEKS
+249 DVSLLELDEFFTEKS
-264 PAVIESKR
+264 PAVIESKS
-272 MTENAEKSNAE
+272 MTENAKKSNT
-283 SKNKR
+283 
-288 DSNKASKNAAIE
+288 AIE
-300 ISNLSV
+300 ISNLNV
-306 SYANSQNPI
+306 SYTNSQTPI
-315 IRDYSLSVKAGEI
+315 IRDYSLSVKSGEI

-340 TLAKAICGLI
+340 TLAKAICALI

-370 SQMRAVRKNIGYVM
+370 SQMREIRKNIGYVM

-406 FGLEGCELR
+406 FGLEGRELH
-415 SRVLSALKS
+415 SRVLNALKS

-438 SGGQQRLAAIAGI
+438 SGGQQRLAAIAGV

-488 TIIVITHDFSEAKS
+488 TIIVITHDLNEAKA
-502 LGARIVTLDSH
+502 LGARIVTLDSR
-513 EKKQVPEQAQDEKLE
+513 KKKLVQEQAQAQAEKLE
-528 NTSENAIA
+528 NASE
-536 NGNAN
+536 
-541 TNENTSKN
+541 
-549 VSTNG
+549 NG
-554 SENTS
+554 SENE
-559 KNKNKNKSLLSLFNT
+559 NKNKSLLSLFNT

-615 IELLLSLHMF
+615 IKLLLSLHMF
-625 IAIFVFSGL
+625 IAIFVFSGM

-644 GLFRIG
+644 EIFKIG
-650 PILITDD
+650 PLLITDD

-697 PLKIVGLPSQEIALI
+697 PLKSVGLPSQEIALI

-742 DGSIKKRLQAITSLI
+742 DGSIKKRLRAITSLI

-786 THLHTEKMRLKDFA
+786 THLHTEKIRIKDFA
-800 LLIITLGIVCG
+800 LLSVTLAIVCG
-811 IISAG
+811 IIFAG
-816 IFV
+816 IFI

>member
-1 MQSNKVIQDKTNCKD
+1 MQSNKVIQDKTCCKV
-16 EKSNTDYCAK
+16 EKSNTDYFAK

-71 STLSKIIAGLSSP
+71 STLAKIIAGLSSP

-92 GIKVFETNNVDSKAY
+92 GIKVFEANNVDSKAY

-165 FSDPSNMSGGQQ
+165 FNDPSNMSGGQQ
-177 QRVAIASSIATQSK
+177 QRVAIASSIATKSK
-191 LLVLDEPTSMLDACA
+191 LLVLDEPTSMLDSCA
-206 KADVNKLFDKL
+206 KEDVNKLFNKL
-217 QARGT
+217 QTSGT

-249 DVSLLELDEFYAEKS
+249 DVSLLELDEFFTEKS
-264 PAVIESKR
+264 PAVIESKS
-272 MTENAEKSNAE
+272 MTENAKKSNT
-283 SKNKR
+283 
-288 DSNKASKNAAIE
+288 AIE
-300 ISNLSV
+300 ISNLNV
-306 SYANSQNPI
+306 SYTNSQTPI
-315 IRDYSLSVKAGEI
+315 IRDYSLSVKSGEI

-340 TLAKAICGLI
+340 TLAKTICALI

-370 SQMRAVRKNIGYVM
+370 SQMREIRKNIGYVM

-406 FGLEGCELR
+406 FGLEGRELH
-415 SRVLSALKS
+415 SRVLNALKS

-438 SGGQQRLAAIAGI
+438 SGGQQRLAAIAGV

-474 IVLKILSDLHNKGV
+474 IVLKILSDLHNKGI
-488 TIIVITHDFSEAKS
+488 TIIVITHDLNEAKS
-502 LGARIVTLDSH
+502 LGARIVTLESR
-513 EKKQVPEQAQDEKLE
+513 KKKEIQEHAQDEKLE
-528 NTSENAIA
+528 NASENV
-536 NGNAN
+536 
-541 TNENTSKN
+541 NEKKN
-549 VSTNG
+549 
-554 SENTS
+554 EI
-559 KNKNKNKSLLSLFNT
+559 KNKSLLSLFNT

-615 IELLLSLHMF
+615 IKLLLSLHMF
-625 IAIFVFSGL
+625 IAIFVFSGM

-644 GLFRIG
+644 EIFKIG
-650 PILITDD
+650 PLLITDD

-685 TRLTEAC
+685 TQLTEAC

-697 PLKIVGLPSQEIALI
+697 PLRIIGLPSQEIALI
-712 MSLALRFLPTLSKEA
+712 MSLALRFLPTLAKEA

-800 LLIITLGIVCG
+800 LLIITLAIVCG
-811 IISAG
+811 IIFAG

>member
-1 MQSNKVIQDKTNCKD
+1 MQSNKVIQDKTCCKV
-16 EKSNTDYCAK
+16 EKSNTDYFAK

-177 QRVAIASSIATQSK
+177 QRVAIASSIATKSK
-191 LLVLDEPTSMLDACA
+191 LLVLDEPTSMLDSCA
-206 KADVNKLFDKL
+206 KEDVDKLFDKL
-217 QARGT
+217 QTSGT

-249 DVSLLELDEFYAEKS
+249 DVSLLELDEFFTEKS
-264 PAVIESKR
+264 PAVIESKS
-272 MTENAEKSNAE
+272 MTENAKKSNT
-283 SKNKR
+283 
-288 DSNKASKNAAIE
+288 AIE
-300 ISNLSV
+300 ISNLNV
-306 SYANSQNPI
+306 SYTNSQSPI
-315 IRDYSLSVKAGEI
+315 IRDYSLSVKSGEI

-340 TLAKAICGLI
+340 TLAKAICALI

-370 SQMRAVRKNIGYVM
+370 SQMREIRKNIGYVM

-406 FGLEGCELR
+406 FGLEGRELH
-415 SRVLSALKS
+415 SRVLNALKS

-438 SGGQQRLAAIAGI
+438 SGGQQRLAAIAGV

-474 IVLKILSDLHNKGV
+474 IVLKILSDLHNKGI
-488 TIIVITHDFSEAKS
+488 TIIVITHDLNEAKS
-502 LGARIVTLDSH
+502 LGARIVTLESR
-513 EKKQVPEQAQDEKLE
+513 KKKEIQEHAQDEKLE
-528 NTSENAIA
+528 NASENV
-536 NGNAN
+536 
-541 TNENTSKN
+541 NEKKN
-549 VSTNG
+549 
-554 SENTS
+554 EI
-559 KNKNKNKSLLSLFNT
+559 KNKSLLSLFNT

-597 GILALSTLALIFL
+597 AILALSTLALIFL

-615 IELLLSLHMF
+615 IKLLLSLHMF
-625 IAIFVFSGL
+625 IAIFVFSGM

-644 GLFRIG
+644 EIFKIG
-650 PILITDD
+650 PLLITDD

-697 PLKIVGLPSQEIALI
+697 PLKSVGLPSQEIALI

-742 DGSIKKRLQAITSLI
+742 DGSIKKRLRAITSLI

-773 ALDSRCYVPGAKR
+773 ALDSRCYVPGSKR

-800 LLIITLGIVCG
+800 LLIITLAIVCG
-811 IISAG
+811 IIFAG
-816 IFV
+816 IFVY

>member
-1 MQSNKVIQDKTNCKD
+1 MQSNKVIQDKTCCKV
-16 EKSNTDYCAK
+16 EKSNTDYFAK

-71 STLSKIIAGLSSP
+71 STLAKIIAGLSSP

-92 GIKVFETNNVDSKAY
+92 GIKVFEANNVDSKAY

-165 FSDPSNMSGGQQ
+165 FNDPSNMSGGQQ
-177 QRVAIASSIATQSK
+177 QRVAIASSIATKSK
-191 LLVLDEPTSMLDACA
+191 LLVLDEPTSMLDSCA
-206 KADVNKLFDKL
+206 KEDVNKLFNKL
-217 QARGT
+217 QTSGT

-249 DVSLLELDEFYAEKS
+249 DVSLLELDEFFTEKS
-264 PAVIESKR
+264 PAVIESKS
-272 MTENAEKSNAE
+272 MTENAKKSNT
-283 SKNKR
+283 
-288 DSNKASKNAAIE
+288 AIE
-300 ISNLSV
+300 ISNLNV
-306 SYANSQNPI
+306 SYTNSQTPI
-315 IRDYSLSVKAGEI
+315 IRDYSLSVKSGEI

-340 TLAKAICGLI
+340 TLAKTICALI

-370 SQMRAVRKNIGYVM
+370 SQMREIRKNIGYVM

-406 FGLEGCELR
+406 FGLEGRELH
-415 SRVLSALKS
+415 SRVLNALKS

-438 SGGQQRLAAIAGI
+438 SGGQQRLAAIAGV

-474 IVLKILSDLHNKGV
+474 IVLKILSDLHNKGI
-488 TIIVITHDFSEAKS
+488 TIIVITHDLNEAKS
-502 LGARIVTLDSH
+502 LGARIVTLESR
-513 EKKQVPEQAQDEKLE
+513 KKKEIQEHAQDEKLE
-528 NTSENAIA
+528 NASENV
-536 NGNAN
+536 
-541 TNENTSKN
+541 NEKKN
-549 VSTNG
+549 
-554 SENTS
+554 EI
-559 KNKNKNKSLLSLFNT
+559 KNKSLLSLFNT

-615 IELLLSLHMF
+615 IKLLLSLHMF
-625 IAIFVFSGL
+625 IAIFVFSGM

-644 GLFRIG
+644 EIFKIG
-650 PILITDD
+650 PLLITDD

-685 TRLTEAC
+685 TQLTEAC
-692 ASIIS
+692 ASIVS
-697 PLKIVGLPSQEIALI
+697 PLRIIGLPSQEIALI
-712 MSLALRFLPTLSKEA
+712 MSLALRFLPTLAKEA

-800 LLIITLGIVCG
+800 LLIITLAIVCG
-811 IISAG
+811 IIFAG

>member
-1 MQSNKVIQDKTNCKD
+1 MQSNKVIQDKTCCKV
-16 EKSNTDYCAK
+16 EKGNTDYFAK

-37 FSYDGGK
+37 FSYDDGK

-71 STLSKIIAGLSSP
+71 STLAKIIAGLSSP

-92 GIKVFETNNVDSKAY
+92 GIKVFEANNVDSKAY

-177 QRVAIASSIATQSK
+177 QRVAIASSIATKSK
-191 LLVLDEPTSMLDACA
+191 LIVLDEPTSMLDSCA
-206 KADVNKLFDKL
+206 KEDVNKLFNKL
-217 QARGT
+217 QTSGT

-249 DVSLLELDEFYAEKS
+249 DVSLLELDEFFTEKS
-264 PAVIESKR
+264 PAVIESKS
-272 MTENAEKSNAE
+272 MTENAKKSNT
-283 SKNKR
+283 
-288 DSNKASKNAAIE
+288 AIE
-300 ISNLSV
+300 ISNLNV
-306 SYANSQNPI
+306 SYTNSQTPI
-315 IRDYSLSVKAGEI
+315 IRDYSLSVKSGEI

-340 TLAKAICGLI
+340 TLAKTICALI

-370 SQMRAVRKNIGYVM
+370 SQMREIRKNIGYVM

-406 FGLEGCELR
+406 FGLEGRELH
-415 SRVLSALKS
+415 SRVLNALKS

-438 SGGQQRLAAIAGI
+438 SGGQQRLAAIAGV

-474 IVLKILSDLHNKGV
+474 IVLKILSDLHNKGI
-488 TIIVITHDFSEAKS
+488 TIIVITHDLNEAKS
-502 LGARIVTLDSH
+502 LGARIVTLESR
-513 EKKQVPEQAQDEKLE
+513 KKKEIQEHAQDEKLE
-528 NTSENAIA
+528 NASENV
-536 NGNAN
+536 
-541 TNENTSKN
+541 NEKKN
-549 VSTNG
+549 
-554 SENTS
+554 EI
-559 KNKNKNKSLLSLFNT
+559 KNKSLLSLFNT

-615 IELLLSLHMF
+615 IKLLLSLHMF
-625 IAIFVFSGL
+625 IAIFVFSGM

-644 GLFRIG
+644 EIFKIG
-650 PILITDD
+650 PLLITDD

-685 TRLTEAC
+685 TQLTEAC

-697 PLKIVGLPSQEIALI
+697 PLKIIGLPSQEIALI
-712 MSLALRFLPTLSKEA
+712 MSLALRFLPTLAKEA

-786 THLHTEKMRLKDFA
+786 THLHTEKIRIKDFA
-800 LLIITLGIVCG
+800 LLSVTLAIVCG
-811 IISAG
+811 IIFAG

>member
-1 MQSNKVIQDKTNCKD
+1 MQSNKVIQDKTSCKV
-16 EKSNTDYCAK
+16 EKSNTDYFAK

-92 GIKVFETNNVDSKAY
+92 GIKVFEANNVDSKAY

-177 QRVAIASSIATQSK
+177 QRVAIASSIATKSK
-191 LLVLDEPTSMLDACA
+191 LLVLDEPTSMLDSCA
-206 KADVNKLFDKL
+206 KEDVNKLFNKL
-217 QARGT
+217 QTSGT

-249 DVSLLELDEFYAEKS
+249 DVSLLELDEFFTEKS
-264 PAVIESKR
+264 PAVIESKS
-272 MTENAEKSNAE
+272 MTENAKKSNT
-283 SKNKR
+283 
-288 DSNKASKNAAIE
+288 AIE
-300 ISNLSV
+300 ISNLNV
-306 SYANSQNPI
+306 SYTNSQSPI
-315 IRDYSLSVKAGEI
+315 IRDYSLSVKSCEI

-340 TLAKAICGLI
+340 TLAKAICALI

-370 SQMRAVRKNIGYVM
+370 SQMREIRKNIGYVM

-406 FGLEGCELR
+406 FGLEGRELH
-415 SRVLSALKS
+415 SRVLNALKS

-438 SGGQQRLAAIAGI
+438 SGGQQRLAAIAGV

-474 IVLKILSDLHNKGV
+474 IVLKILSDLHNKGI
-488 TIIVITHDFSEAKS
+488 TIIVITHDLNEAKS
-502 LGARIVTLDSH
+502 LGARIVTLESR
-513 EKKQVPEQAQDEKLE
+513 KKKEIQEHAQDEKLE
-528 NTSENAIA
+528 NASENV
-536 NGNAN
+536 
-541 TNENTSKN
+541 NEKKN
-549 VSTNG
+549 
-554 SENTS
+554 EI
-559 KNKNKNKSLLSLFNT
+559 KNKSLLSLFNT

-615 IELLLSLHMF
+615 IKLLLSLHMF
-625 IAIFVFSGL
+625 IAIFVFSGM

-644 GLFRIG
+644 EIFKIG
-650 PILITDD
+650 PLLITDD

-685 TRLTEAC
+685 TQLTEAC

-697 PLKIVGLPSQEIALI
+697 PLKIIGLPSQEIALI
-712 MSLALRFLPTLSKEA
+712 MSLALRFLPTLAKEA

-786 THLHTEKMRLKDFA
+786 THLHTEKIRIKDFA
-800 LLIITLGIVCG
+800 LLSVTLAIVCG
-811 IISAG
+811 IIFAG

>member
-1 MQSNKVIQDKTNCKD
+1 MQSNKVIQDKTCCKV

-71 STLSKIIAGLSSP
+71 STLAKIIAGLSSP

-92 GIKVFETNNVDSKAY
+92 GIKVFEANNVDSKAY

-177 QRVAIASSIATQSK
+177 QRVAIASSIATKSK
-191 LLVLDEPTSMLDACA
+191 LLVLDEPTSMLDSCA
-206 KADVNKLFDKL
+206 KEDVNKLFNKL
-217 QARGT
+217 QTSGT

-249 DVSLLELDEFYAEKS
+249 DVSLLELDEFFTEKS
-264 PAVIESKR
+264 PAVIGSKS
-272 MTENAEKSNAE
+272 MTKNVENSNT
-283 SKNKR
+283 
-288 DSNKASKNAAIE
+288 AIE
-300 ISNLSV
+300 ISNLNV
-306 SYANSQNPI
+306 SYTNSQTPI
-315 IRDYSLSVKAGEI
+315 IRDYSLSVKSGEI

-340 TLAKAICGLI
+340 TLAKAICALI
-350 KYDSG
+350 KYDSV

-370 SQMRAVRKNIGYVM
+370 SQMREIRKNIGYVM

-406 FGLEGCELR
+406 FGLEGRELH
-415 SRVLSALKS
+415 SRVLNALKS

-438 SGGQQRLAAIAGI
+438 SGGQQRLAAIAGV

-488 TIIVITHDFSEAKS
+488 TIIVITHDLNEAKS
-502 LGARIVTLDSH
+502 LGARIVTLDSR
-513 EKKQVPEQAQDEKLE
+513 KKKEIQEHAQDEKLE
-528 NTSENAIA
+528 NASENV
-536 NGNAN
+536 
-541 TNENTSKN
+541 NEK
-549 VSTNG
+549 
-554 SENTS
+554 
-559 KNKNKNKSLLSLFNT
+559 KNKDKNKSLLSLFNT

-615 IELLLSLHMF
+615 IKLLLSLHMF
-625 IAIFVFSGL
+625 IAIFVFSGM
-634 FNLLVVHSGR
+634 FNLLVVHSGK

-650 PILITDD
+650 PLLITDD

-697 PLKIVGLPSQEIALI
+697 PLKSVGLPSQEIALI

-742 DGSIKKRLQAITSLI
+742 DGSIKKRLRAITSLI

-800 LLIITLGIVCG
+800 LLIITLAIVCG
-811 IISAG
+811 IIFAG
-816 IFV
+816 IFVY

>member
-1 MQSNKVIQDKTNCKD
+1 MQSNKVIQDKTSCKD
-16 EKSNTDYCAK
+16 EKSNKYYCTK
-26 KDNAVSLQKVR
+26 KDNAVSLQNIR

-71 STLSKIIAGLSSP
+71 STLAKIIAGLSSP

-92 GIKVFETNNVDSKAY
+92 GIKVFETNNVDPKAY

-141 CASKEFMKQN
+141 CASKEFMKHN
-151 ISNALR
+151 INNALH
-157 AVNMENHR
+157 AVNMENQR
-165 FSDPSNMSGGQQ
+165 FSNPSNMSGGQQ
-177 QRVAIASSIATQSK
+177 QRVAIASSIAMQSK
-191 LLVLDEPTSMLDACA
+191 LLVLDEPTSMLDSYA
-206 KADVNKLFDKL
+206 KADVDKLFETL
-217 QARGT
+217 QTRGT

-240 LMLENGKLR
+240 LMLENGRLR
-249 DVSLLELDEFYAEKS
+249 DVCISKLEGFRKEKS
-264 PAVIESKR
+264 PAVIESKS
-272 MTENAEKSNAE
+272 MTENAKKSNT
-283 SKNKR
+283 
-288 DSNKASKNAAIE
+288 AIE
-300 ISNLSV
+300 ISNLNV
-306 SYANSQNPI
+306 SYANSQSTI

-340 TLAKAICGLI
+340 TLAKSICGLI

-355 SICVNGIKISEKTSK
+355 SVYINGIKISEKTSK
-370 SQMRAVRKNIGYVM
+370 SQMREIRKNIGYVM

-406 FGLEGCELR
+406 FGLEGCELD
-415 SRVLSALKS
+415 SRVLNTLKS

-438 SGGQQRLAAIAGI
+438 SGGQQRLAAIAGV

-464 TAGLDFEYAK
+464 TAGLDFESAE
-474 IVLKILSDLHNKGV
+474 ILRRILNDLHNKGV
-488 TIIVITHDFSEAKS
+488 TIIVVTHDLNEAKT
-502 LGARIVTLDSH
+502 LGARIVTLDSR
-513 EKKQVPEQAQDEKLE
+513 EKKEQAQDEKLE
-528 NTSENAIA
+528 NASEN
-536 NGNAN
+536 
-541 TNENTSKN
+541 
-549 VSTNG
+549 V
-554 SENTS
+554 SENKN

-597 GILALSTLALIFL
+597 GILALSTLVLIFL

-615 IELLLSLHMF
+615 IKLLSSLHMF
-625 IAIFVFSGL
+625 IAIFVFSGM

-644 GLFRIG
+644 RLFRIG
-650 PILITDD
+650 PLLITDD
-657 GIKFAILF
+657 GIKFSILF

-697 PLKIVGLPSQEIALI
+697 PLKIIGLPSQEIALI

-742 DGSIKKRLQAITSLI
+742 DGSIKKRLRAITSLI

-800 LLIITLGIVCG
+800 LLIITLAIVFG
-811 IISAG
+811 IIFAG

>member
-1 MQSNKVIQDKTNCKD
+1 MQSNKVIQDKTCCKV
-16 EKSNTDYCAK
+16 EKSNTDYFAK

-71 STLSKIIAGLSSP
+71 STLAKIIAGLSSP

-92 GIKVFETNNVDSKAY
+92 GIKVFEANNVDSKAY

-141 CASKEFMKQN
+141 CASKEFMKKN

-177 QRVAIASSIATQSK
+177 QRVAIASSIATKSK
-191 LLVLDEPTSMLDACA
+191 LLVLDEPTSMLDSCA
-206 KADVNKLFDKL
+206 KEDVNKLFNKL
-217 QARGT
+217 QTSGT

-249 DVSLLELDEFYAEKS
+249 DVSLLELDEFFTEKS
-264 PAVIESKR
+264 PAVIESKS
-272 MTENAEKSNAE
+272 MTENAKKSNT
-283 SKNKR
+283 
-288 DSNKASKNAAIE
+288 AIE
-300 ISNLSV
+300 ISNLNV
-306 SYANSQNPI
+306 SYTNSQTPI
-315 IRDYSLSVKAGEI
+315 IRDYSLSVKSGEI

-340 TLAKAICGLI
+340 TLAKAICALI

-370 SQMRAVRKNIGYVM
+370 SQMREIRKNIGYVM

-406 FGLEGCELR
+406 FGLEGRELHY
-415 SRVLSALKS
+415 RVLNALKS

-438 SGGQQRLAAIAGI
+438 SGGQQRLAAIAGV

-474 IVLKILSDLHNKGV
+474 IVLKILSDLHNKGI
-488 TIIVITHDFSEAKS
+488 TIIVITHDLNEAKS
-502 LGARIVTLDSH
+502 LGARIVTLESR
-513 EKKQVPEQAQDEKLE
+513 KKKEIQEPAQDEKLE
-528 NTSENAIA
+528 NASENV
-536 NGNAN
+536 
-541 TNENTSKN
+541 NEKKN
-549 VSTNG
+549 
-554 SENTS
+554 EI
-559 KNKNKNKSLLSLFNT
+559 KNKSLLSLFNT

-615 IELLLSLHMF
+615 IKLLLSLHMF
-625 IAIFVFSGL
+625 IAIFVFSGM

-644 GLFRIG
+644 EIFKIG
-650 PILITDD
+650 PLLITDD

-697 PLKIVGLPSQEIALI
+697 PLKSVGLPSQEIALI
-712 MSLALRFLPTLSKEA
+712 MSLALRFLPTLAKEA

-800 LLIITLGIVCG
+800 LLSVTLAIVCG
-811 IISAG
+811 IIFAG

>member
-1 MQSNKVIQDKTNCKD
+1 MQSNKVIQYKTSCKD
-16 EKSNTDYCAK
+16 EKSNMDYCAK

-92 GIKVFETNNVDSKAY
+92 GIKVFEANNVDSKAY

-151 ISNALR
+151 ISKALC

-177 QRVAIASSIATQSK
+177 QRVAIASSIATKSK
-191 LLVLDEPTSMLDACA
+191 LLVLDEPTSMLDSCA
-206 KADVNKLFDKL
+206 KTDVNKLFDKL
-217 QARGT
+217 QTRGT

-249 DVSLLELDEFYAEKS
+249 DVSLLELEEFYAEKS
-264 PAVIESKR
+264 PAVIGSKS
-272 MTENAEKSNAE
+272 MTENVEKSNAENSNAE

-288 DSNKASKNAAIE
+288 DSNKTNKNAAIE

-340 TLAKAICGLI
+340 TLAKAICALI

-370 SQMRAVRKNIGYVM
+370 SQMREIRKNIGYVM

-502 LGARIVTLDSH
+502 LGARIVTLDSR
-513 EKKQVPEQAQDEKLE
+513 EKKQVQEQAQDEKLE
-528 NTSENAIA
+528 NTSEN
-536 NGNAN
+536 
-541 TNENTSKN
+541 
-549 VSTNG
+549 G
-554 SENTS
+554 SE
-559 KNKNKNKSLLSLFNT
+559 NKNKNKSLLSLFNT

-615 IELLLSLHMF
+615 IKLLLSLHMF

-697 PLKIVGLPSQEIALI
+697 PLKSVGLPSQEIALI

-742 DGSIKKRLQAITSLI
+742 DGSIKKRLRAITSLI

-800 LLIITLGIVCG
+800 LLIITLGIVFG
-811 IISAG
+811 IIFAG
-816 IFV
+816 IFIA

>member
-1 MQSNKVIQDKTNCKD
+1 MQSNKVIQDKTCCKV
-16 EKSNTDYCAK
+16 EKSNTDYFAK

-71 STLSKIIAGLSSP
+71 STLAKIIAGLSSP

-92 GIKVFETNNVDSKAY
+92 GIKVFEANNVDSKAY

-177 QRVAIASSIATQSK
+177 QRVAIASSIATKSK
-191 LLVLDEPTSMLDACA
+191 LLVLDEPTSMLDSCA
-206 KADVNKLFDKL
+206 KEDVNKLFNKL
-217 QARGT
+217 QTSGT

-249 DVSLLELDEFYAEKS
+249 DVSLLELDEFFTEKS
-264 PAVIESKR
+264 PAVIESKS
-272 MTENAEKSNAE
+272 MTENAKKSNT
-283 SKNKR
+283 
-288 DSNKASKNAAIE
+288 AIE
-300 ISNLSV
+300 ISNLNV
-306 SYANSQNPI
+306 SYTNSQTPI
-315 IRDYSLSVKAGEI
+315 IRDYSLSVKSGEI

-340 TLAKAICGLI
+340 TLAKTICALI

-370 SQMRAVRKNIGYVM
+370 SQMREIRKNIGYVM

-406 FGLEGCELR
+406 FGLEGRELH
-415 SRVLSALKS
+415 SRVLNALKS

-438 SGGQQRLAAIAGI
+438 SGGQQRLAAIAGV

-474 IVLKILSDLHNKGV
+474 IVLKILSDLHNKGI
-488 TIIVITHDFSEAKS
+488 TIIVITHDLNEAKS
-502 LGARIVTLDSH
+502 LGARIVTLESR
-513 EKKQVPEQAQDEKLE
+513 KKKEIQEHAQDEKLE
-528 NTSENAIA
+528 NASENV
-536 NGNAN
+536 
-541 TNENTSKN
+541 NEKKN
-549 VSTNG
+549 
-554 SENTS
+554 EI
-559 KNKNKNKSLLSLFNT
+559 KNKSLLSLFNT

-615 IELLLSLHMF
+615 IKLLLSLHMF
-625 IAIFVFSGL
+625 IAIFVFSGM

-644 GLFRIG
+644 EIFKIG
-650 PILITDD
+650 PLLITDD

-685 TRLTEAC
+685 TQLTEAC

-697 PLKIVGLPSQEIALI
+697 PLKIIGLPSQEIALI
-712 MSLALRFLPTLSKEA
+712 MSLALRFLPTLAKEA

-800 LLIITLGIVCG
+800 LLIITLAIVCG
-811 IISAG
+811 IIFAG

>member
-1 MQSNKVIQDKTNCKD
+1 MQSNKVIQDKTCCKV
-16 EKSNTDYCAK
+16 EKGNTDYFAK

-37 FSYDGGK
+37 FSYDDGK

-71 STLSKIIAGLSSP
+71 STLAKIIAGLSSP

-92 GIKVFETNNVDSKAY
+92 GIKVFEANNVDSKAY

-177 QRVAIASSIATQSK
+177 QSVAIASSIATKSK
-191 LLVLDEPTSMLDACA
+191 LLVLDEPTSMLDSCA
-206 KADVNKLFDKL
+206 KEDVDKLFDKL
-217 QARGT
+217 QTSGT

-249 DVSLLELDEFYAEKS
+249 DVSLLELDEFFTEKS
-264 PAVIESKR
+264 PAVIESKS
-272 MTENAEKSNAE
+272 MTENAKKSNT
-283 SKNKR
+283 
-288 DSNKASKNAAIE
+288 AIE
-300 ISNLSV
+300 ISNLNV
-306 SYANSQNPI
+306 SYTNSQSPI
-315 IRDYSLSVKAGEI
+315 IRDYSLSVKSGEI

-340 TLAKAICGLI
+340 TLAKAICALI

-370 SQMRAVRKNIGYVM
+370 SQMREIRKNIGYVM

-406 FGLEGCELR
+406 FGLEGRELH
-415 SRVLSALKS
+415 SRVLNALKS

-438 SGGQQRLAAIAGI
+438 SGGQQRLAAIAGV

-474 IVLKILSDLHNKGV
+474 IVLKILSDLHNKGI
-488 TIIVITHDFSEAKS
+488 TIIVITHDLNEAKS
-502 LGARIVTLDSH
+502 LGARIVTLESR
-513 EKKQVPEQAQDEKLE
+513 KKKEIQEHAQDEKLE
-528 NTSENAIA
+528 NASENV
-536 NGNAN
+536 
-541 TNENTSKN
+541 NEKKN
-549 VSTNG
+549 
-554 SENTS
+554 EI
-559 KNKNKNKSLLSLFNT
+559 KNKSLLSLLNT

-615 IELLLSLHMF
+615 IKLLLSLHMF
-625 IAIFVFSGL
+625 IAIFVFSGM

-644 GLFRIG
+644 EIFKIG
-650 PILITDD
+650 PLLITDD

-685 TRLTEAC
+685 TQLTEAC

-697 PLKIVGLPSQEIALI
+697 PLRIIGLPSQEIALI
-712 MSLALRFLPTLSKEA
+712 MSLALRFLPTLAKEA

-786 THLHTEKMRLKDFA
+786 THLHTEKIRIKDFA
-800 LLIITLGIVCG
+800 LLSVTLAIVCG
-811 IISAG
+811 IIFAG
-816 IFV
+816 IFVY

>member
-1 MQSNKVIQDKTNCKD
+1 MQSNKVIQDKTCCKV
-16 EKSNTDYCAK
+16 EKSNTDYFAK

-71 STLSKIIAGLSSP
+71 STLAKIIAGLSSP

-92 GIKVFETNNVDSKAY
+92 GIKVFEANNVDSKAY

-177 QRVAIASSIATQSK
+177 QRVAIASSIATKSK
-191 LLVLDEPTSMLDACA
+191 LLVLDEPTSMLDSCA
-206 KADVNKLFDKL
+206 KEDVDKLFDKL
-217 QARGT
+217 QTSGT

-249 DVSLLELDEFYAEKS
+249 DVSLLELDEFFTEKS
-264 PAVIESKR
+264 PAVIESKS
-272 MTENAEKSNAE
+272 MTENAKKSNT
-283 SKNKR
+283 
-288 DSNKASKNAAIE
+288 AIE
-300 ISNLSV
+300 ISNLNV
-306 SYANSQNPI
+306 SYTNSQTPI
-315 IRDYSLSVKAGEI
+315 IRDYSLSVKSGEI

-340 TLAKAICGLI
+340 TLAKTICALI

-370 SQMRAVRKNIGYVM
+370 SQMREIRKNIGYVM

-406 FGLEGCELR
+406 FGLEGRELH
-415 SRVLSALKS
+415 SRVLNALKS

-438 SGGQQRLAAIAGI
+438 SGGQQRLAAIAGV

-474 IVLKILSDLHNKGV
+474 IVLKILSDLHNKGI
-488 TIIVITHDFSEAKS
+488 TIIVITHDLNEAKS
-502 LGARIVTLDSH
+502 LGARIVTLESR
-513 EKKQVPEQAQDEKLE
+513 KKKEIQEHAQDEKLE
-528 NTSENAIA
+528 NASENV
-536 NGNAN
+536 
-541 TNENTSKN
+541 NEKKN
-549 VSTNG
+549 
-554 SENTS
+554 EI
-559 KNKNKNKSLLSLFNT
+559 KNKSLLSLFNT

-615 IELLLSLHMF
+615 IKLLLSLHMF
-625 IAIFVFSGL
+625 IAIFVFSGM

-644 GLFRIG
+644 EIFKIG
-650 PILITDD
+650 PLLITDD

-685 TRLTEAC
+685 TQLTEAC

-697 PLKIVGLPSQEIALI
+697 PLRIIGLPSQEIALI
-712 MSLALRFLPTLSKEA
+712 MSLALRFLPTLAKEA

-742 DGSIKKRLQAITSLI
+742 DGSIKKRLRAITSLI

-773 ALDSRCYVPGAKR
+773 ALDSRCYVPGSKR

-800 LLIITLGIVCG
+800 LLIITLAIVCG
-811 IISAG
+811 IIFAG
-816 IFV
+816 IFVY

>member
-1 MQSNKVIQDKTNCKD
+1 MQSNKVIQYKTSCKV
-16 EKSNTDYCAK
+16 EKSNTDYFAK

-92 GIKVFETNNVDSKAY
+92 GIKVFEANNVDSKAY

-177 QRVAIASSIATQSK
+177 QRVAIASSIATKSK
-191 LLVLDEPTSMLDACA
+191 LLVLDEPTSMLDSCA
-206 KADVNKLFDKL
+206 KEDVNKLFNKL
-217 QARGT
+217 QTSGT

-249 DVSLLELDEFYAEKS
+249 DVSLLELDEFFTEKS
-264 PAVIESKR
+264 PAVIESKS
-272 MTENAEKSNAE
+272 MTENAKKSNT
-283 SKNKR
+283 
-288 DSNKASKNAAIE
+288 AIE
-300 ISNLSV
+300 ISNLNV
-306 SYANSQNPI
+306 SYTNSQTPI
-315 IRDYSLSVKAGEI
+315 IRDYSLSVKSGEI

-340 TLAKAICGLI
+340 TLAKTICALI

-370 SQMRAVRKNIGYVM
+370 SQMREIRKNIGYVM

-406 FGLEGCELR
+406 FGLEGRELH
-415 SRVLSALKS
+415 SRVLNALKS

-438 SGGQQRLAAIAGI
+438 SGGQQRLAAIAGV

-474 IVLKILSDLHNKGV
+474 IVLKILSDLHNKGI
-488 TIIVITHDFSEAKS
+488 TIIVITHDLNEAKS
-502 LGARIVTLDSH
+502 LGARIVTLESR
-513 EKKQVPEQAQDEKLE
+513 KKKEIQEHAQDEKLE
-528 NTSENAIA
+528 NASENV
-536 NGNAN
+536 
-541 TNENTSKN
+541 NEKKN
-549 VSTNG
+549 
-554 SENTS
+554 EI
-559 KNKNKNKSLLSLFNT
+559 KNKSLLSLFNT

-615 IELLLSLHMF
+615 IKLLLSLHMF
-625 IAIFVFSGL
+625 IAIFVFSGM

-644 GLFRIG
+644 EIFKIG
-650 PILITDD
+650 PLLITDD

-685 TRLTEAC
+685 TQLTEAC

-697 PLKIVGLPSQEIALI
+697 PLRIIGLPSQEIALI
-712 MSLALRFLPTLSKEA
+712 MSLALRFLPTLAKEA

-800 LLIITLGIVCG
+800 LLIITLAIVCG
-811 IISAG
+811 IIFAG

>member
-1 MQSNKVIQDKTNCKD
+1 MQSNKVIQDKTCCKV

-37 FSYDGGK
+37 FSYDSGK

-71 STLSKIIAGLSSP
+71 STLAKIIAGLSSP

-177 QRVAIASSIATQSK
+177 QRVAIASSIATKSK
-191 LLVLDEPTSMLDACA
+191 LLVLDEPTSMLDSCA
-206 KADVNKLFDKL
+206 KEDVNKLFNKL
-217 QARGT
+217 QTSGT

-249 DVSLLELDEFYAEKS
+249 DVSLLELDEFFTEKS
-264 PAVIESKR
+264 PAVIGSKS
-272 MTENAEKSNAE
+272 MTKNVENSNT
-283 SKNKR
+283 
-288 DSNKASKNAAIE
+288 AIE
-300 ISNLSV
+300 ISNLNV
-306 SYANSQNPI
+306 SYTNSQTPI
-315 IRDYSLSVKAGEI
+315 IRDYSLSVKSGEI

-340 TLAKAICGLI
+340 TLAKAICALI

-370 SQMRAVRKNIGYVM
+370 SQMREIRKNIGYVM

-406 FGLEGCELR
+406 FGLEGCELD
-415 SRVLSALKS
+415 SRVLNTLKS

-438 SGGQQRLAAIAGI
+438 SGGQQRLAAIAGV

-488 TIIVITHDFSEAKS
+488 TIIVITHDLNEAKS
-502 LGARIVTLDSH
+502 LGARIVTLDSR
-513 EKKQVPEQAQDEKLE
+513 KKKEIQEHAQDEKLE
-528 NTSENAIA
+528 NASENV
-536 NGNAN
+536 
-541 TNENTSKN
+541 NEK
-549 VSTNG
+549 
-554 SENTS
+554 
-559 KNKNKNKSLLSLFNT
+559 KNKDKNKSLLSLFNT

-615 IELLLSLHMF
+615 IKLLLSLHMF
-625 IAIFVFSGL
+625 IAIFVFSGM

-644 GLFRIG
+644 EIFKIG
-650 PILITDD
+650 PLSITDD

-665 ASRFSLVILIGSII
+665 AARFSLVILIGSII

-697 PLKIVGLPSQEIALI
+697 PLKSVGLPSQEIALI

-742 DGSIKKRLQAITSLI
+742 DGSIKKRLRAITSLI

-786 THLHTEKMRLKDFA
+786 THLHTEKIRLKDFA

-811 IISAG
+811 IIFAG
-816 IFV
+816 IFVY

>member
-1 MQSNKVIQDKTNCKD
+1 MQSNKVIQYKTSCKD
-16 EKSNTDYCAK
+16 EKSNMDYCAK

-71 STLSKIIAGLSSP
+71 STLAKIIAGLSSP

-92 GIKVFETNNVDSKAY
+92 GIKVFEANNVDSKAY

-141 CASKEFMKQN
+141 CASKEFMKKN

-177 QRVAIASSIATQSK
+177 QRVAIASSIATKSK
-191 LLVLDEPTSMLDACA
+191 LLVLDEPTSMLDSCA
-206 KADVNKLFDKL
+206 KTDVNKLFDKL
-217 QARGT
+217 QTRGT

-249 DVSLLELDEFYAEKS
+249 DVSLLELEEFYAEKS
-264 PAVIESKR
+264 PAVIGSKS
-272 MTENAEKSNAE
+272 MTENVEKSNAENSNAE

-288 DSNKASKNAAIE
+288 DSNKTNKNAAIE

-340 TLAKAICGLI
+340 TLAKAICALI

-370 SQMRAVRKNIGYVM
+370 SQMREIRKNIGYVM

-502 LGARIVTLDSH
+502 LGARIVTLDSR
-513 EKKQVPEQAQDEKLE
+513 EKKQAQEQAQVQVQAQAEKLE
-528 NTSENAIA
+528 NASD
-536 NGNAN
+536 
-541 TNENTSKN
+541 
-549 VSTNG
+549 NG
-554 SENTS
+554 SEN
-559 KNKNKNKSLLSLFNT
+559 KNENKNKSLLSLFNT

-615 IELLLSLHMF
+615 IKLLLSLHMF
-625 IAIFVFSGL
+625 IAIFIFSGM

-650 PILITDD
+650 PLLITDD

-697 PLKIVGLPSQEIALI
+697 PLKSVGLPSQEIALI

-786 THLHTEKMRLKDFA
+786 THLHTEKIHIKDFA
-800 LLIITLGIVCG
+800 LLIITLGIVFG
-811 IISAG
+811 IIFAG
-816 IFV
+816 IFI

>member
-1 MQSNKVIQDKTNCKD
+1 MQSNKVIQDKTSCKD
-16 EKSNTDYCAK
+16 EKSNKDYYAK
-26 KDNAVSLQKVR
+26 KDNAVSLQNIR

-71 STLSKIIAGLSSP
+71 STLAKIIAGLSSP

-92 GIKVFETNNVDSKAY
+92 GIKVFETNNVDPNAY

-141 CASKEFMKQN
+141 RASKEFMKQN

-157 AVNMENHR
+157 AVNMENQR
-165 FSDPSNMSGGQQ
+165 FSNPSNMSGGQQ
-177 QRVAIASSIATQSK
+177 QRVAIASSIAMQSK
-191 LLVLDEPTSMLDACA
+191 LLVLDEPTSMLDSCA
-206 KADVNKLFDKL
+206 KADVDKLFETL
-217 QARGT
+217 QTRGT

-249 DVSLLELDEFYAEKS
+249 DVSLLELDEFFTEKS
-264 PAVIESKR
+264 PAVIGSKS
-272 MTENAEKSNAE
+272 MTKNVENSNT
-283 SKNKR
+283 
-288 DSNKASKNAAIE
+288 AIE
-300 ISNLSV
+300 ISNLNV
-306 SYANSQNPI
+306 SYTNSQTPI
-315 IRDYSLSVKAGEI
+315 IRDYSLSVKSGEI

-340 TLAKAICGLI
+340 TLAKAICALI

-370 SQMRAVRKNIGYVM
+370 SQMREIRKNIGYVM

-406 FGLEGCELR
+406 FGLEGCELD
-415 SRVLSALKS
+415 SRVLNTLKS

-488 TIIVITHDFSEAKS
+488 TIIVITHDLNEAKS
-502 LGARIVTLDSH
+502 LGARIVTLDSR
-513 EKKQVPEQAQDEKLE
+513 KKKEIQEHAQDEKLE
-528 NTSENAIA
+528 NASENV
-536 NGNAN
+536 
-541 TNENTSKN
+541 NEK
-549 VSTNG
+549 
-554 SENTS
+554 
-559 KNKNKNKSLLSLFNT
+559 KNKDKNKSLLSLFNT

-615 IELLLSLHMF
+615 IKLLLSLHMF
-625 IAIFVFSGL
+625 IAIFVFSGM

-644 GLFRIG
+644 EIFKIG
-650 PILITDD
+650 PLLITDD

-697 PLKIVGLPSQEIALI
+697 PLKSVGLPSQEIALI
-712 MSLALRFLPTLSKEA
+712 MSLALRFLPTLAKEA

-786 THLHTEKMRLKDFA
+786 THLHTEKIRLKDFA

-811 IISAG
+811 IIFAG
-816 IFV
+816 IFVY

>member
-1 MQSNKVIQDKTNCKD
+1 MQSNKVIQDKTCCKV
-16 EKSNTDYCAK
+16 EKSNTDYFAK

-71 STLSKIIAGLSSP
+71 STLAKIIAGLSSP

-92 GIKVFETNNVDSKAY
+92 GIKVFEANNVDSKAY

-177 QRVAIASSIATQSK
+177 QRVAIASSIATKSK
-191 LLVLDEPTSMLDACA
+191 LLVLDEPTSMLDSCA
-206 KADVNKLFDKL
+206 KEDVNKLFNKL
-217 QARGT
+217 QTSGT

-249 DVSLLELDEFYAEKS
+249 DVSLLELDEFFTEKS
-264 PAVIESKR
+264 PAVIESKS
-272 MTENAEKSNAE
+272 MTENAKKSNT
-283 SKNKR
+283 
-288 DSNKASKNAAIE
+288 AIE
-300 ISNLSV
+300 ISNLNV
-306 SYANSQNPI
+306 SYTNSQSPI
-315 IRDYSLSVKAGEI
+315 IRDYSLSVKSGEI

-340 TLAKAICGLI
+340 TLAKAICALI

-370 SQMRAVRKNIGYVM
+370 SQMREIRKNIGYVM

-406 FGLEGCELR
+406 FGLEGRELH
-415 SRVLSALKS
+415 SRVLNALKS

-438 SGGQQRLAAIAGI
+438 SGGQQRLAAIAGV

-474 IVLKILSDLHNKGV
+474 IVLKILSDLHNKGI
-488 TIIVITHDFSEAKS
+488 TIIVITHDLNEAKS
-502 LGARIVTLDSH
+502 LGARIVTLESR
-513 EKKQVPEQAQDEKLE
+513 KKKEIQEHAQDEKLE
-528 NTSENAIA
+528 NASENV
-536 NGNAN
+536 
-541 TNENTSKN
+541 NEKKN
-549 VSTNG
+549 
-554 SENTS
+554 EI
-559 KNKNKNKSLLSLFNT
+559 KNKSLLSLFNT

-615 IELLLSLHMF
+615 IKLLLSLHMF
-625 IAIFVFSGL
+625 IAIFVFSGM
-634 FNLLVVHSGR
+634 FNLLVVNSGR
-644 GLFRIG
+644 EIFKIG
-650 PILITDD
+650 PLLITDD

-685 TRLTEAC
+685 TQLTEAC

-697 PLKIVGLPSQEIALI
+697 PLRIIGLPSQEIALI

-786 THLHTEKMRLKDFA
+786 THLHTEKIRIKDFA
-800 LLIITLGIVCG
+800 LLSVTLAIVCG
-811 IISAG
+811 IIFAG

>member
-1 MQSNKVIQDKTNCKD
+1 MQSNKVIQDKTCCKV

-71 STLSKIIAGLSSP
+71 STLAKIIAGLSSP

-92 GIKVFETNNVDSKAY
+92 GIKAFEANNVDSKAY

-177 QRVAIASSIATQSK
+177 QRVAIASSIATRSK
-191 LLVLDEPTSMLDACA
+191 LLVLDEPTSMLDSCA
-206 KADVNKLFDKL
+206 KEDVNKLFNKL
-217 QARGT
+217 QTSGT

-249 DVSLLELDEFYAEKS
+249 DVSLLELDEFFTEKS
-264 PAVIESKR
+264 PAVIESKS
-272 MTENAEKSNAE
+272 MTENAKKSNT
-283 SKNKR
+283 
-288 DSNKASKNAAIE
+288 AIE
-300 ISNLSV
+300 ISNLNV
-306 SYANSQNPI
+306 SYTNSQSPI
-315 IRDYSLSVKAGEI
+315 IRDYSLSVKSGEI

-340 TLAKAICGLI
+340 TLAKAICALI

-370 SQMRAVRKNIGYVM
+370 SQMREIRKNIGYVM

-406 FGLEGCELR
+406 FGLEGCELD
-415 SRVLSALKS
+415 SRVLNTLKS

-474 IVLKILSDLHNKGV
+474 IVLRILSDLHNKGI
-488 TIIVITHDFSEAKS
+488 TIIVITHDLNEAKS
-502 LGARIVTLDSH
+502 LGARIVTLDSR
-513 EKKQVPEQAQDEKLE
+513 EKKQVQEQAQDEKF
-528 NTSENAIA
+528 ENAS
-536 NGNAN
+536 
-541 TNENTSKN
+541 E
-549 VSTNG
+549 NG
-554 SENTS
+554 SENKN

-615 IELLLSLHMF
+615 IKLLLSLHMF
-625 IAIFVFSGL
+625 IAIFVFSGM

-644 GLFRIG
+644 EIFKIG
-650 PILITDD
+650 PLLITDD

-665 ASRFSLVILIGSII
+665 AARFSLVILIGSII

-697 PLKIVGLPSQEIALI
+697 PLKSVGLPSQEIALI

-800 LLIITLGIVCG
+800 LLSVTLAIVFG
-811 IISAG
+811 IIFAG

>member
-1 MQSNKVIQDKTNCKD
+1 MQSNKVIQDKTCCKV
-16 EKSNTDYCAK
+16 EKGNTDYFAK

-37 FSYDGGK
+37 FSYDDGK

-71 STLSKIIAGLSSP
+71 STLAKIIAGLSSP

-92 GIKVFETNNVDSKAY
+92 GIKVFEANNVDSKAY

-177 QRVAIASSIATQSK
+177 QSVAIASSIATKSK
-191 LLVLDEPTSMLDACA
+191 LLVLDEPTSMLDSCA
-206 KADVNKLFDKL
+206 KEDVDKLFDKL
-217 QARGT
+217 QTSGT

-249 DVSLLELDEFYAEKS
+249 DVSLLELDEFFTEKS
-264 PAVIESKR
+264 PAVIESKS
-272 MTENAEKSNAE
+272 MTENAKKSNT
-283 SKNKR
+283 
-288 DSNKASKNAAIE
+288 AIE
-300 ISNLSV
+300 ISNLNV
-306 SYANSQNPI
+306 SYTNSQSPI
-315 IRDYSLSVKAGEI
+315 IRDYSLSVKSGEI

-340 TLAKAICGLI
+340 TLAKAICALI

-370 SQMRAVRKNIGYVM
+370 SQMREIRKNIGYVM

-406 FGLEGCELR
+406 FGLEGRELH
-415 SRVLSALKS
+415 SRVLNALKS

-438 SGGQQRLAAIAGI
+438 SGGQQRLAAIAGV

-474 IVLKILSDLHNKGV
+474 IVLKILSDLHNKGI
-488 TIIVITHDFSEAKS
+488 TIIVITHDLNEAKS
-502 LGARIVTLDSH
+502 LGARIVTLESR
-513 EKKQVPEQAQDEKLE
+513 KKKEIQEHAQDEKLE
-528 NTSENAIA
+528 NASENV
-536 NGNAN
+536 
-541 TNENTSKN
+541 NEKKN
-549 VSTNG
+549 
-554 SENTS
+554 EI
-559 KNKNKNKSLLSLFNT
+559 KNKSLLSLFNT

-615 IELLLSLHMF
+615 IKLLLSLHMF
-625 IAIFVFSGL
+625 IAIFVFSGM
-634 FNLLVVHSGR
+634 FNLLVVNSGR
-644 GLFRIG
+644 EIFKIG
-650 PILITDD
+650 PLLITDD

-685 TRLTEAC
+685 TQLTEAC

-697 PLKIVGLPSQEIALI
+697 PLRIIGLPSQEIALI
-712 MSLALRFLPTLSKEA
+712 MSLALRFLPTLAKEA

-800 LLIITLGIVCG
+800 LLIITLAIVCG
-811 IISAG
+811 IIFAG
-816 IFV
+816 IFVY

>member
-1 MQSNKVIQDKTNCKD
+1 MQSNKVIQDKASCKD

-71 STLSKIIAGLSSP
+71 STLAKIIAGLSSP

-92 GIKVFETNNVDSKAY
+92 GIKVFEANNVDSKAY

-141 CASKEFMKQN
+141 CASKEFMKKN

-177 QRVAIASSIATQSK
+177 QRVAIASSIATKSK
-191 LLVLDEPTSMLDACA
+191 LLVLDEPTSMLDSCA
-206 KADVNKLFDKL
+206 KEDVNKLFDKL
-217 QARGT
+217 QTSGT
-222 TIVQVTHKI
+222 TIVQVTHNI
-231 SECKNADRI
+231 SDCKNADRI

-264 PAVIESKR
+264 PAVIEAKS
-272 MTENAEKSNAE
+272 MTENVEKSNAE
-283 SKNKR
+283 NSNAASKNKC

-315 IRDYSLSVKAGEI
+315 IRDYSLSVKSGEI

-340 TLAKAICGLI
+340 TLAKAICALI

-370 SQMRAVRKNIGYVM
+370 SQMREIRKNIGYVM

-406 FGLEGCELR
+406 FGLEGRELH

-424 LHIEHLAQKSPFEL
+424 LHIEHLSQKSPFEL

-502 LGARIVTLDSH
+502 LGARIVTLDSN
-513 EKKQVPEQAQDEKLE
+513 KKKRVQEQVQVQAEKLE
-528 NTSENAIA
+528 NASD
-536 NGNAN
+536 
-541 TNENTSKN
+541 
-549 VSTNG
+549 NG
-554 SENTS
+554 SEN
-559 KNKNKNKSLLSLFNT
+559 KNENKNKSLLSLFNT

-615 IELLLSLHMF
+615 IKLLLSLHMF
-625 IAIFVFSGL
+625 IAIFIFSGM

-650 PILITDD
+650 PLLITDD

-697 PLKIVGLPSQEIALI
+697 PLKSVGLPSQEIALI

-786 THLHTEKMRLKDFA
+786 THLHTEKIHIKDFA
-800 LLIITLGIVCG
+800 LLSVTLAIVCG
-811 IISAG
+811 IIFAG
-816 IFV
+816 IFIA

>member
-1 MQSNKVIQDKTNCKD
+1 MQSNKVIQDKTSCKD

-71 STLSKIIAGLSSP
+71 STLAKIIAGLSSP

-92 GIKVFETNNVDSKAY
+92 GIKVFEANNVDSKAY

-141 CASKEFMKQN
+141 CASKEFMKKN

-177 QRVAIASSIATQSK
+177 QRVAIASSIATKSK
-191 LLVLDEPTSMLDACA
+191 LLVLDEPTSMLDSCA
-206 KADVNKLFDKL
+206 KEDVDKLFDKL
-217 QARGT
+217 QTSGT

-249 DVSLLELDEFYAEKS
+249 DVSLLELDEFFTEKS
-264 PAVIESKR
+264 PAVIESKS
-272 MTENAEKSNAE
+272 MTENVENSNIASSNIA
-283 SKNKR
+283 SKNKH
-288 DSNKASKNAAIE
+288 DSNKTNKNIAIE
-300 ISNLSV
+300 ISNLRL
-306 SYANSQNPI
+306 SYSKNQTPI
-315 IRDYSLSVKAGEI
+315 LCDYSLSVKSGEI

-340 TLAKAICGLI
+340 TLAKAICALI

-370 SQMRAVRKNIGYVM
+370 SQMREIRKNIGYVM

-406 FGLEGCELR
+406 FGLEGRELH
-415 SRVLSALKS
+415 SRVLNALKS

-488 TIIVITHDFSEAKS
+488 TIIVITHDLNEAKS
-502 LGARIVTLDSH
+502 LGARIVTLDSR
-513 EKKQVPEQAQDEKLE
+513 KKKRVQEQEQVQAQDEKLE
-528 NTSENAIA
+528 NA
-536 NGNAN
+536 N
-541 TNENTSKN
+541 E
-549 VSTNG
+549 NG
-554 SENTS
+554 SES
-559 KNKNKNKSLLSLFNT
+559 KNENKNKSLLSLFNT

-615 IELLLSLHMF
+615 IKLLLSLHMF
-625 IAIFVFSGL
+625 IAIFVFSGM
-634 FNLLVVHSGR
+634 FNLLVVHSGK

-650 PILITDD
+650 PLLITDD

-679 VLTISQ
+679 VITISQ

-697 PLKIVGLPSQEIALI
+697 PLKSVGLPSQEIALI

-742 DGSIKKRLQAITSLI
+742 DGSIKKRLRAITSLI

-786 THLHTEKMRLKDFA
+786 THLHTEKIRIKDFA
-800 LLIITLGIVCG
+800 LLSVTLAIVCG
-811 IISAG
+811 IIFAG
-816 IFV
+816 IFIA